1 MTNSISGD
9 QPTVTT
15 FTSST
20 TSASGASGSLGAS
33 SVSTTAN
40 ATVTQTANATNS
52 AATSSIQTTGETV
65 VNYTNS
71 ASAPTVTVSTSSSS
85 TQATATS
92 NKTSQA
98 VAGKITSPDTSESS
112 ETSSTSSSDHIPSDY
127 EPISTTENIYENT
140 YESIGGSS
148 TSGPENTSG
157 GAAAALNS
165 LRGSSYSNYDDA
177 AADYEP
183 ISTTENIYENT
194 YESIGGSSTSGPENT
209 SGGAAAALN
218 SLRGSSYSNYDDA
231 AADYEPI
238 STTENIYE
246 SIDDSSTSDPENTSG
261 GAAAALNSLR
271 GSSYSNYDDAAA
283 DYEPISTT
291 ENIYE
296 SIDDSS
302 TSGPENTSGGAAA
315 LNSLRGSSYSNYDDA
330 AADYEPIS
338 TTENIYESI
347 DDSST
352 SDPENTSGGAAAALN
367 SLRGSSYSNYDDA
380 AADYEPIST
389 TENIYESIDD
399 SSTSGPEN
407 TSGGAAALNSLRGSS
422 YSNYDDAAADYEPIS
437 TTENIYESI
446 DDSSTSG
453 PENTS
458 GGAAAALNSLRGSS
472 YSNYDDAAADYEPIS
487 TTENIYEN
495 IYESIGGSSTSD
507 PENTSGG
514 AAAALNS
521 LRGSSYSNYD
531 DAAADYEPIST
542 TENIYENIYESIGG
556 SSTSDPENTSGGAA
570 AALNSL
576 RGSSYTTGPRNEG
589 VFGPGPEGLPDMS
602 LPSYDPTNK
611 TSLLTFLSNP
621 HVKSKMLE
629 NSGHFV
635 FIDTDRSSFIL
646 VPNGNWDQVCSI
658 KVQNGKTKEDLDI
671 KDLENMCAK
680 FCTGFNQFSGDW
692 DSRVE
697 PMMSAKAGVASG
709 GNLPNTVII
718 NNKFKT
724 CVAYGPWNSQ
734 EASSGYTP
742 SAWRRGHQVNFGEIF
757 EKPNDFNKINW
768 GTQAGPSSEDDGISF
783 SNETPGAGPAAA
795 PSPTPSS
802 IPVINVNVNVGG
814 TNVNIRD
821 TNVNTTNTTPTT
833 QSTDASTDTSDID
846 NINTNNQTDDINT
859 TDKDSDGAGGVNGDI
874 SETESSSGDDSGSV
888 SSSESDKNASV
899 GNDGPAMKDILS
911 AVRKH
916 LDVVYPGDN
925 GGSTEGPLQANQT
938 LGDIVQDMETTG
950 TSQETVVSPWKGST
964 SSTGSAGG
972 SGSVQTLLPSPPP
985 TPSTTTLRTGTGATT
1000 TSLMMGGPIKAD
1012 IITTGGGGR
1021 IPGGGTLEKLLPR
1034 IRAHLDIS
1042 FDAQGDL
1049 VSTEEPQLGSIVNK
1063 FRQETG
1069 SGGIVASV
1077 ESAPGKP
1084 GSAQVLTGTGGDK
1097 GNLFQAAAA
1106 VTQALGNVAGKVNLA
1121 IQGQKLSSL
1130 VNDDGKGSVGRDL
1143 FQAATQTTQALSS
1156 LIDTV
1161 G

>member
-1 MTNSISGD
+1 MTNSISGY

-15 FTSST
+15 STSST

-40 ATVTQTANATNS
+40 ATVTQTANTTNS

-127 EPISTTENIYENT
+127 DDVGSNSGDISNNYDDVGSNNGDISSNYDDAAADYEPIRTTENIYE
-140 YESIGGSS
+140 SIGGSR

-157 GAAAALNS
+157 GVAAAALNS

-183 ISTTENIYENT
+183 IRTTENIYE
-194 YESIGGSSTSGPENT
+194 SIGGSRTSGPENT
-209 SGGAAAALN
+209 SGGA
-218 SLRGSSYSNYDDA
+218 
-231 AADYEPI
+231 
-238 STTENIYE
+238 
-246 SIDDSSTSDPENTSG
+246 
-261 GAAAALNSLR
+261 
-271 GSSYSNYDDAAA
+271 
-283 DYEPISTT
+283 
-291 ENIYE
+291 
-296 SIDDSS
+296 
-302 TSGPENTSGGAAA
+302 
-315 LNSLRGSSYSNYDDA
+315 
-330 AADYEPIS
+330 
-338 TTENIYESI
+338 
-347 DDSST
+347 
-352 SDPENTSGGAAAALN
+352 
-367 SLRGSSYSNYDDA
+367 
-380 AADYEPIST
+380 
-389 TENIYESIDD
+389 
-399 SSTSGPEN
+399 
-407 TSGGAAALNSLRGSS
+407 
-422 YSNYDDAAADYEPIS
+422 
-437 TTENIYESI
+437 
-446 DDSSTSG
+446 
-453 PENTS
+453 
-458 GGAAAALNSLRGSS
+458 
-472 YSNYDDAAADYEPIS
+472 
-487 TTENIYEN
+487 
-495 IYESIGGSSTSD
+495 
-507 PENTSGG
+507 
-514 AAAALNS
+514 
-521 LRGSSYSNYD
+521 
-531 DAAADYEPIST
+531 
-542 TENIYENIYESIGG
+542 
-556 SSTSDPENTSGGAA
+556 AA

-680 FCTGFNQFSGDW
+680 FCTGFNKFSGDW

-697 PMMSAKAGVASG
+697 PMMSAKAGVTSG

-742 SAWRRGHQVNFGEIF
+742 SAWRRGHRVDFGGIF
-757 EKPNDFNKINW
+757 EKANDFNKINW

-802 IPVINVNVNVGG
+802 IPIINVNVNVGG
-814 TNVNIRD
+814 TNVNIGD

-846 NINTNNQTDDINT
+846 DINTNNQTDDINT

-888 SSSESDKNASV
+888 SSSELDKNASV

-916 LDVVYPGDN
+916 LDVVYPGENGGSTEGPLPANQTLGDVISDVENKGSAQDTKLSGNTGAGDDDPTTTAAVGNGAEEITLSDTDSGIGDDVSDTASSSGDESGGVSSPSSGSNKNTSVGNDGPSGLDILAAVRKHLDKVYPGDN

-950 TSQETVVSPWKGST
+950 TSQETVVSPWKGNT

-1069 SGGIVASV
+1069 SGGILAFV

-1143 FQAATQTTQALSS
+1143 FQAAAQTTQVLSA

>member
-1 MTNSISGD
+1 MTNSISGY

-20 TSASGASGSLGAS
+20 TSASGASRSLGAS

-71 ASAPTVTVSTSSSS
+71 ASTPTVTVSTSSSS

-112 ETSSTSSSDHIPSDY
+112 ETSSTSSQSTRPSDYDDVGSNSGDISNNYDDVGSNNGDISSNYDDAAADY
-127 EPISTTENIYENT
+127 EPIRTTENIYE
-140 YESIGGSS
+140 SIGGSR

-157 GAAAALNS
+157 GVAAAALNS

-183 ISTTENIYENT
+183 IRTT
-194 YESIGGSSTSGPENT
+194 
-209 SGGAAAALN
+209 
-218 SLRGSSYSNYDDA
+218 
-231 AADYEPI
+231 
-238 STTENIYE
+238 
-246 SIDDSSTSDPENTSG
+246 
-261 GAAAALNSLR
+261 
-271 GSSYSNYDDAAA
+271 
-283 DYEPISTT
+283 
-291 ENIYE
+291 
-296 SIDDSS
+296 
-302 TSGPENTSGGAAA
+302 
-315 LNSLRGSSYSNYDDA
+315 
-330 AADYEPIS
+330 
-338 TTENIYESI
+338 
-347 DDSST
+347 
-352 SDPENTSGGAAAALN
+352 
-367 SLRGSSYSNYDDA
+367 
-380 AADYEPIST
+380 
-389 TENIYESIDD
+389 
-399 SSTSGPEN
+399 
-407 TSGGAAALNSLRGSS
+407 
-422 YSNYDDAAADYEPIS
+422 
-437 TTENIYESI
+437 
-446 DDSSTSG
+446 
-453 PENTS
+453 
-458 GGAAAALNSLRGSS
+458 
-472 YSNYDDAAADYEPIS
+472 
-487 TTENIYEN
+487 EN
-495 IYESIGGSSTSD
+495 IYESIGGSRTSG
-507 PENTSGG
+507 PENTSDG
-514 AAAALNS
+514 A
-521 LRGSSYSNYD
+521 
-531 DAAADYEPIST
+531 
-542 TENIYENIYESIGG
+542 
-556 SSTSDPENTSGGAA
+556 AA

-680 FCTGFNQFSGDW
+680 FCTGFNKFSGDW
-692 DSRVE
+692 DSLVE
-697 PMMSAKAGVASG
+697 PMVSAKAGVASG

-742 SAWRRGHQVNFGEIF
+742 SAWRRGHRVDFGGIF

-802 IPVINVNVNVGG
+802 IPIINVNVNVGG
-814 TNVNIRD
+814 TNVNIGD

-846 NINTNNQTDDINT
+846 DINTNNQTDDINT
-859 TDKDSDGAGGVNGDI
+859 TDKDSDGAGGVNNGDI

-916 LDVVYPGDN
+916 LDVVYPGENGGSTEGPLPANQTLGDVISDVENKGSAQDTKLSGNTGAGDDDPTTTAAVGNGAEEITLSDTDSGIGDDVSDTASSSGDESGGVSSPSSGSNKNTSVGNDGPSGLDILAAVRKHLDKVYPGDN

-950 TSQETVVSPWKGST
+950 TSQETVVSPWKGNT
-964 SSTGSAGG
+964 S
-972 SGSVQTLLPSPPP
+972 
-985 TPSTTTLRTGTGATT
+985 
-1000 TSLMMGGPIKAD
+1000 
-1012 IITTGGGGR
+1012 
-1021 IPGGGTLEKLLPR
+1021 
-1034 IRAHLDIS
+1034 
-1042 FDAQGDL
+1042 
-1049 VSTEEPQLGSIVNK
+1049 
-1063 FRQETG
+1063 
-1069 SGGIVASV
+1069 
-1077 ESAPGKP
+1077 
-1084 GSAQVLTGTGGDK
+1084 
-1097 GNLFQAAAA
+1097 
-1106 VTQALGNVAGKVNLA
+1106 
-1121 IQGQKLSSL
+1121 
-1130 VNDDGKGSVGRDL
+1130 
-1143 FQAATQTTQALSS
+1143 
-1156 LIDTV
+1156 
-1161 G
+1161 

>member
-127 EPISTTENIYENT
+127 EPISTTETIYENT
-140 YESIGGSS
+140 
-148 TSGPENTSG
+148 
-157 GAAAALNS
+157 
-165 LRGSSYSNYDDA
+165 
-177 AADYEP
+177 
-183 ISTTENIYENT
+183 
-194 YESIGGSSTSGPENT
+194 
-209 SGGAAAALN
+209 
-218 SLRGSSYSNYDDA
+218 
-231 AADYEPI
+231 
-238 STTENIYE
+238 
-246 SIDDSSTSDPENTSG
+246 
-261 GAAAALNSLR
+261 
-271 GSSYSNYDDAAA
+271 
-283 DYEPISTT
+283 
-291 ENIYE
+291 YE

-338 TTENIYESI
+338 TT
-347 DDSST
+347 
-352 SDPENTSGGAAAALN
+352 
-367 SLRGSSYSNYDDA
+367 
-380 AADYEPIST
+380 
-389 TENIYESIDD
+389 
-399 SSTSGPEN
+399 
-407 TSGGAAALNSLRGSS
+407 
-422 YSNYDDAAADYEPIS
+422 
-437 TTENIYESI
+437 
-446 DDSSTSG
+446 
-453 PENTS
+453 
-458 GGAAAALNSLRGSS
+458 
-472 YSNYDDAAADYEPIS
+472 
-487 TTENIYEN
+487 
-495 IYESIGGSSTSD
+495 
-507 PENTSGG
+507 
-514 AAAALNS
+514 
-521 LRGSSYSNYD
+521 
-531 DAAADYEPIST
+531 
-542 TENIYENIYESIGG
+542 ENIYESIGG

-680 FCTGFNQFSGDW
+680 FCTGFNKFSGDW

-757 EKPNDFNKINW
+757 EKANDFNKINW

-1042 FDAQGDL
+1042 FDAQGNL

>member
-1 MTNSISGD
+1 MTNSISGY

-15 FTSST
+15 STSST

-40 ATVTQTANATNS
+40 ATVTQTANTTNS

-127 EPISTTENIYENT
+127 DDVGSNSGDISNNYDDVGSNNGDISSNYDDAAADYEPIRTTENIYE
-140 YESIGGSS
+140 SIGGSR

-157 GAAAALNS
+157 GVAAAALNS

-183 ISTTENIYENT
+183 IRTTENIYE
-194 YESIGGSSTSGPENT
+194 SIGGSRTSGPENT
-209 SGGAAAALN
+209 SGGA
-218 SLRGSSYSNYDDA
+218 
-231 AADYEPI
+231 
-238 STTENIYE
+238 
-246 SIDDSSTSDPENTSG
+246 
-261 GAAAALNSLR
+261 
-271 GSSYSNYDDAAA
+271 
-283 DYEPISTT
+283 
-291 ENIYE
+291 
-296 SIDDSS
+296 
-302 TSGPENTSGGAAA
+302 
-315 LNSLRGSSYSNYDDA
+315 
-330 AADYEPIS
+330 
-338 TTENIYESI
+338 
-347 DDSST
+347 
-352 SDPENTSGGAAAALN
+352 
-367 SLRGSSYSNYDDA
+367 
-380 AADYEPIST
+380 
-389 TENIYESIDD
+389 
-399 SSTSGPEN
+399 
-407 TSGGAAALNSLRGSS
+407 
-422 YSNYDDAAADYEPIS
+422 
-437 TTENIYESI
+437 
-446 DDSSTSG
+446 
-453 PENTS
+453 
-458 GGAAAALNSLRGSS
+458 
-472 YSNYDDAAADYEPIS
+472 
-487 TTENIYEN
+487 
-495 IYESIGGSSTSD
+495 
-507 PENTSGG
+507 
-514 AAAALNS
+514 
-521 LRGSSYSNYD
+521 
-531 DAAADYEPIST
+531 
-542 TENIYENIYESIGG
+542 
-556 SSTSDPENTSGGAA
+556 AA

-680 FCTGFNQFSGDW
+680 FCTGFNKFSGDW

-697 PMMSAKAGVASG
+697 PMMSAKAGVTSG

-742 SAWRRGHQVNFGEIF
+742 SAWRRGHRVDFGGIF
-757 EKPNDFNKINW
+757 EKANDFNKINW

-802 IPVINVNVNVGG
+802 IPIINVNVNVGG
-814 TNVNIRD
+814 TNVNIGD

-846 NINTNNQTDDINT
+846 DINTNNQTDDINT

-916 LDVVYPGDN
+916 LDVVYPGEN

-950 TSQETVVSPWKGST
+950 TSQETVVSPWKGNT

-1069 SGGIVASV
+1069 SGGILAFV

-1143 FQAATQTTQALSS
+1143 FQAAAQTTQVLSA

>member
-1 MTNSISGD
+1 MTNSISGY

-127 EPISTTENIYENT
+127 DDVGSNSGDISNNYDDVGSNNGDISSNYDDAAADYEPIRTTENIYE
-140 YESIGGSS
+140 SIGGSR

-157 GAAAALNS
+157 GVAAAALNS

-183 ISTTENIYENT
+183 IRTT
-194 YESIGGSSTSGPENT
+194 
-209 SGGAAAALN
+209 
-218 SLRGSSYSNYDDA
+218 
-231 AADYEPI
+231 
-238 STTENIYE
+238 
-246 SIDDSSTSDPENTSG
+246 
-261 GAAAALNSLR
+261 
-271 GSSYSNYDDAAA
+271 
-283 DYEPISTT
+283 
-291 ENIYE
+291 
-296 SIDDSS
+296 
-302 TSGPENTSGGAAA
+302 
-315 LNSLRGSSYSNYDDA
+315 
-330 AADYEPIS
+330 
-338 TTENIYESI
+338 
-347 DDSST
+347 
-352 SDPENTSGGAAAALN
+352 
-367 SLRGSSYSNYDDA
+367 
-380 AADYEPIST
+380 
-389 TENIYESIDD
+389 
-399 SSTSGPEN
+399 
-407 TSGGAAALNSLRGSS
+407 
-422 YSNYDDAAADYEPIS
+422 
-437 TTENIYESI
+437 
-446 DDSSTSG
+446 
-453 PENTS
+453 
-458 GGAAAALNSLRGSS
+458 
-472 YSNYDDAAADYEPIS
+472 
-487 TTENIYEN
+487 EN
-495 IYESIGGSSTSD
+495 IYESIGGSRTSG
-507 PENTSGG
+507 PENTSDG
-514 AAAALNS
+514 A
-521 LRGSSYSNYD
+521 
-531 DAAADYEPIST
+531 
-542 TENIYENIYESIGG
+542 
-556 SSTSDPENTSGGAA
+556 AA

-611 TSLLTFLSNP
+611 TSLLTFLSDP

-680 FCTGFNQFSGDW
+680 FCTGFNKFSGDW
-692 DSRVE
+692 DSLVE
-697 PMMSAKAGVASG
+697 PMVSAKAGVASG

-742 SAWRRGHQVNFGEIF
+742 SAWRRGHRVDFGGIF

-802 IPVINVNVNVGG
+802 IPIINVNVNVGG
-814 TNVNIRD
+814 TNVNIGD

-846 NINTNNQTDDINT
+846 DINTNNQTDDINT

-916 LDVVYPGDN
+916 LDKVYPGDN

-964 SSTGSAGG
+964 SSTESAGG

-1069 SGGIVASV
+1069 SRGILAFV

-1143 FQAATQTTQALSS
+1143 FQAAAQTTQVLSA

>member
-1 MTNSISGD
+1 MTNSISGY

-15 FTSST
+15 STSST
-20 TSASGASGSLGAS
+20 TSASSASGSLGAS

-98 VAGKITSPDTSESS
+98 VSGKITSPDTSESS
-112 ETSSTSSSDHIPSDY
+112 ETSSTSSSDHISSDYDDVGSNSGDISNNYDDVGSNNGDISSNYDDAAADY
-127 EPISTTENIYENT
+127 EPIRTTENIYE
-140 YESIGGSS
+140 SIGGSR

-157 GAAAALNS
+157 GVAAAALNS

-183 ISTTENIYENT
+183 IRTTENIYE
-194 YESIGGSSTSGPENT
+194 SIGGSRTSGPENT
-209 SGGAAAALN
+209 SGGVAAAALN

-238 STTENIYE
+238 RTTENIYE
-246 SIDDSSTSDPENTSG
+246 SIG
-261 GAAAALNSLR
+261 GSR
-271 GSSYSNYDDAAA
+271 
-283 DYEPISTT
+283 
-291 ENIYE
+291 
-296 SIDDSS
+296 
-302 TSGPENTSGGAAA
+302 TSGPENTSGGA
-315 LNSLRGSSYSNYDDA
+315 
-330 AADYEPIS
+330 
-338 TTENIYESI
+338 
-347 DDSST
+347 
-352 SDPENTSGGAAAALN
+352 
-367 SLRGSSYSNYDDA
+367 
-380 AADYEPIST
+380 
-389 TENIYESIDD
+389 
-399 SSTSGPEN
+399 
-407 TSGGAAALNSLRGSS
+407 
-422 YSNYDDAAADYEPIS
+422 
-437 TTENIYESI
+437 
-446 DDSSTSG
+446 
-453 PENTS
+453 
-458 GGAAAALNSLRGSS
+458 
-472 YSNYDDAAADYEPIS
+472 
-487 TTENIYEN
+487 
-495 IYESIGGSSTSD
+495 
-507 PENTSGG
+507 
-514 AAAALNS
+514 
-521 LRGSSYSNYD
+521 
-531 DAAADYEPIST
+531 
-542 TENIYENIYESIGG
+542 
-556 SSTSDPENTSGGAA
+556 AA

-680 FCTGFNQFSGDW
+680 FCTGFNKFSGDW

-697 PMMSAKAGVASG
+697 PMMSAKAGVTSG

-742 SAWRRGHQVNFGEIF
+742 SAWRRGHRVDFGGIF
-757 EKPNDFNKINW
+757 EKANDFNKINW

-802 IPVINVNVNVGG
+802 IPIINVNVNVGG
-814 TNVNIRD
+814 TNVNIGD

-846 NINTNNQTDDINT
+846 DINTNNQTDDINT

-916 LDVVYPGDN
+916 LDVVYPGENGGSTEGPLPANQTLGDVISDVENKGSAQDTKLSGNTGAGDDDPTTTAAVGNGAEEITLSDTDSGIGDDVSDTASSSGDESGGVSSPSSGSNKNTSVGNDGPSGLDILAAVRKHLDKVYPGDN

-950 TSQETVVSPWKGST
+950 TSQETVVSPWKGNT

-1069 SGGIVASV
+1069 SGGILAFV

-1143 FQAATQTTQALSS
+1143 FQAAAQTTQVLSA

>member
-1 MTNSISGD
+1 MTNSISGY

-15 FTSST
+15 STSST

-127 EPISTTENIYENT
+127 DDVGSNSGDISNNYDDVGSNNGDISSNYDDAAADYEPIRTTENIYE
-140 YESIGGSS
+140 SIGGSR

-157 GAAAALNS
+157 AAAAALNS

-183 ISTTENIYENT
+183 IRTTENIYE
-194 YESIGGSSTSGPENT
+194 SIGGSRTSGPENT
-209 SGGAAAALN
+209 SGGAAAAALN

-238 STTENIYE
+238 RTT
-246 SIDDSSTSDPENTSG
+246 
-261 GAAAALNSLR
+261 
-271 GSSYSNYDDAAA
+271 
-283 DYEPISTT
+283 
-291 ENIYE
+291 
-296 SIDDSS
+296 
-302 TSGPENTSGGAAA
+302 
-315 LNSLRGSSYSNYDDA
+315 
-330 AADYEPIS
+330 
-338 TTENIYESI
+338 
-347 DDSST
+347 
-352 SDPENTSGGAAAALN
+352 
-367 SLRGSSYSNYDDA
+367 
-380 AADYEPIST
+380 
-389 TENIYESIDD
+389 
-399 SSTSGPEN
+399 
-407 TSGGAAALNSLRGSS
+407 
-422 YSNYDDAAADYEPIS
+422 
-437 TTENIYESI
+437 
-446 DDSSTSG
+446 
-453 PENTS
+453 
-458 GGAAAALNSLRGSS
+458 
-472 YSNYDDAAADYEPIS
+472 
-487 TTENIYEN
+487 EN
-495 IYESIGGSSTSD
+495 IYESIGGSRTSG
-507 PENTSGG
+507 PENTSDG
-514 AAAALNS
+514 A
-521 LRGSSYSNYD
+521 
-531 DAAADYEPIST
+531 
-542 TENIYENIYESIGG
+542 
-556 SSTSDPENTSGGAA
+556 AA

-680 FCTGFNQFSGDW
+680 FCTGFSKFSGDW
-692 DSRVE
+692 DSLVE
-697 PMMSAKAGVASG
+697 PMVSAKAGVASG

-742 SAWRRGHQVNFGEIF
+742 SAWRRGHRVDFGGIF
-757 EKPNDFNKINW
+757 EKANDFNKINW

-802 IPVINVNVNVGG
+802 IPIINVNVNVGG
-814 TNVNIRD
+814 TNVNIGD

-846 NINTNNQTDDINT
+846 DINTNNQTDDINT

-964 SSTGSAGG
+964 SSTESAGG

-1069 SGGIVASV
+1069 SRGILAFV

-1143 FQAATQTTQALSS
+1143 FQAAAQTTQVLSA

>member
-71 ASAPTVTVSTSSSS
+71 ASAPTVTVSIAASS

-127 EPISTTENIYENT
+127 EPISTTETIYENT
-140 YESIGGSS
+140 
-148 TSGPENTSG
+148 
-157 GAAAALNS
+157 
-165 LRGSSYSNYDDA
+165 
-177 AADYEP
+177 
-183 ISTTENIYENT
+183 
-194 YESIGGSSTSGPENT
+194 
-209 SGGAAAALN
+209 
-218 SLRGSSYSNYDDA
+218 
-231 AADYEPI
+231 
-238 STTENIYE
+238 
-246 SIDDSSTSDPENTSG
+246 
-261 GAAAALNSLR
+261 
-271 GSSYSNYDDAAA
+271 
-283 DYEPISTT
+283 
-291 ENIYE
+291 YE

-302 TSGPENTSGGAAA
+302 TSG
-315 LNSLRGSSYSNYDDA
+315 
-330 AADYEPIS
+330 
-338 TTENIYESI
+338 
-347 DDSST
+347 
-352 SDPENTSGGAAAALN
+352 PENTSGGAAAALN

-458 GGAAAALNSLRGSS
+458 GGAAALNSLRGSSYSNYDDAAADYEPISTTENIYESIDDSSTSGPENTSGGAAALNSLRGSS

-495 IYESIGGSSTSD
+495 IYESIDDSSTSG

-514 AAAALNS
+514 AAALNS

-680 FCTGFNQFSGDW
+680 FCTGFNKFSGDW

-724 CVAYGPWNSQ
+724 CVAYGPWNSR

-757 EKPNDFNKINW
+757 EKANDFNKINW

-1042 FDAQGDL
+1042 FDGQGDL

-1063 FRQETG
+1063 FRKETG

>member
-1 MTNSISGD
+1 MTNSISGY

-15 FTSST
+15 STSST

-71 ASAPTVTVSTSSSS
+71 ASAPNVTVSTSSSS

-127 EPISTTENIYENT
+127 DDVGSNSGDISNNYDDVGSNNGDISSNYDDAAADYEPIRTTENIYE
-140 YESIGGSS
+140 SIGGSR

-183 ISTTENIYENT
+183 IRTTENIYE
-194 YESIGGSSTSGPENT
+194 SIGGSRTSGPENT

-238 STTENIYE
+238 RTT
-246 SIDDSSTSDPENTSG
+246 
-261 GAAAALNSLR
+261 
-271 GSSYSNYDDAAA
+271 
-283 DYEPISTT
+283 
-291 ENIYE
+291 
-296 SIDDSS
+296 
-302 TSGPENTSGGAAA
+302 
-315 LNSLRGSSYSNYDDA
+315 
-330 AADYEPIS
+330 
-338 TTENIYESI
+338 
-347 DDSST
+347 
-352 SDPENTSGGAAAALN
+352 
-367 SLRGSSYSNYDDA
+367 
-380 AADYEPIST
+380 
-389 TENIYESIDD
+389 
-399 SSTSGPEN
+399 
-407 TSGGAAALNSLRGSS
+407 
-422 YSNYDDAAADYEPIS
+422 
-437 TTENIYESI
+437 
-446 DDSSTSG
+446 
-453 PENTS
+453 
-458 GGAAAALNSLRGSS
+458 
-472 YSNYDDAAADYEPIS
+472 
-487 TTENIYEN
+487 EN
-495 IYESIGGSSTSD
+495 IYESIGGSRTSG
-507 PENTSGG
+507 PENTSDG
-514 AAAALNS
+514 A
-521 LRGSSYSNYD
+521 
-531 DAAADYEPIST
+531 
-542 TENIYENIYESIGG
+542 
-556 SSTSDPENTSGGAA
+556 AA

-680 FCTGFNQFSGDW
+680 FCTGFSKFSGDW
-692 DSRVE
+692 DSLVE
-697 PMMSAKAGVASG
+697 PMVSAKAGVASG

-742 SAWRRGHQVNFGEIF
+742 SAWRRGHRVDFGGIF
-757 EKPNDFNKINW
+757 EKANDFNKINW

-802 IPVINVNVNVGG
+802 IPIINVNVNVGG
-814 TNVNIRD
+814 TNVNIGD

-846 NINTNNQTDDINT
+846 DINTNNQTDDINT

-899 GNDGPAMKDILS
+899 GNDGPSGLDILA

-916 LDVVYPGDN
+916 LDKVYPGDN

-964 SSTGSAGG
+964 SSTESAGG

-1069 SGGIVASV
+1069 SRGILAFV

-1143 FQAATQTTQALSS
+1143 FQAAAQTTQVLSA

>member
-1 MTNSISGD
+1 MTNSISGY

-15 FTSST
+15 STSST

-40 ATVTQTANATNS
+40 ATVTQTANTTNS

-127 EPISTTENIYENT
+127 DDVGSNSGDISNNYDDVGSNNGDISSNYDDAAADYEPIRTTENIYE
-140 YESIGGSS
+140 SIGGSR

-157 GAAAALNS
+157 GVAAAALNS

-183 ISTTENIYENT
+183 IRTTENIYE
-194 YESIGGSSTSGPENT
+194 SIGGSRTSGPENT
-209 SGGAAAALN
+209 SGGA
-218 SLRGSSYSNYDDA
+218 
-231 AADYEPI
+231 
-238 STTENIYE
+238 
-246 SIDDSSTSDPENTSG
+246 
-261 GAAAALNSLR
+261 
-271 GSSYSNYDDAAA
+271 
-283 DYEPISTT
+283 
-291 ENIYE
+291 
-296 SIDDSS
+296 
-302 TSGPENTSGGAAA
+302 
-315 LNSLRGSSYSNYDDA
+315 
-330 AADYEPIS
+330 
-338 TTENIYESI
+338 
-347 DDSST
+347 
-352 SDPENTSGGAAAALN
+352 
-367 SLRGSSYSNYDDA
+367 
-380 AADYEPIST
+380 
-389 TENIYESIDD
+389 
-399 SSTSGPEN
+399 
-407 TSGGAAALNSLRGSS
+407 
-422 YSNYDDAAADYEPIS
+422 
-437 TTENIYESI
+437 
-446 DDSSTSG
+446 
-453 PENTS
+453 
-458 GGAAAALNSLRGSS
+458 
-472 YSNYDDAAADYEPIS
+472 
-487 TTENIYEN
+487 
-495 IYESIGGSSTSD
+495 
-507 PENTSGG
+507 
-514 AAAALNS
+514 
-521 LRGSSYSNYD
+521 
-531 DAAADYEPIST
+531 
-542 TENIYENIYESIGG
+542 
-556 SSTSDPENTSGGAA
+556 AA

-680 FCTGFNQFSGDW
+680 FCTGFNKFSGDW

-697 PMMSAKAGVASG
+697 PMMSAKAGVTSG

-742 SAWRRGHQVNFGEIF
+742 SAWRRGHRVDFGGIF
-757 EKPNDFNKINW
+757 EKANNFNKINW

-802 IPVINVNVNVGG
+802 IPIINVNVNVGG
-814 TNVNIRD
+814 TNVNIGD

-846 NINTNNQTDDINT
+846 DINTNNQTDDINT

-916 LDVVYPGDN
+916 LDVVYPGENGGSTEGPLPANQTLGDVISDVENKGSAQDTKLSGNTGAGDDDPTTTAAVGNGAEEITLSDTDSGIGDDVSDTASSSGDESGGVSSPSSGSNKNTSVGNDGPSGLDILAAVRKHLDKVYPGDN

-950 TSQETVVSPWKGST
+950 TSQETVVSPWKGNT

-1069 SGGIVASV
+1069 SGGILAFV

-1143 FQAATQTTQALSS
+1143 FQAAAQTTQVLSA

>member
-1 MTNSISGD
+1 MTNSISGY

-15 FTSST
+15 STSST

-40 ATVTQTANATNS
+40 ATVTQTANTTNS

-127 EPISTTENIYENT
+127 DDVGSNSGDISNNYDDVGSNNGDISSNYDDAAADYEPIRTTENIYE
-140 YESIGGSS
+140 SIGGSR

-157 GAAAALNS
+157 GVAAAALNS

-183 ISTTENIYENT
+183 IRTTENIYE
-194 YESIGGSSTSGPENT
+194 SIGGSRTSGPENT
-209 SGGAAAALN
+209 SGGVAAAALN

-238 STTENIYE
+238 RTTENIYE
-246 SIDDSSTSDPENTSG
+246 SIGGSRTSGPENTSDG
-261 GAAAALNSLR
+261 AAAAALNSLR

-283 DYEPISTT
+283 DYEPIRTT
-291 ENIYE
+291 
-296 SIDDSS
+296 
-302 TSGPENTSGGAAA
+302 
-315 LNSLRGSSYSNYDDA
+315 
-330 AADYEPIS
+330 
-338 TTENIYESI
+338 
-347 DDSST
+347 
-352 SDPENTSGGAAAALN
+352 
-367 SLRGSSYSNYDDA
+367 
-380 AADYEPIST
+380 
-389 TENIYESIDD
+389 
-399 SSTSGPEN
+399 
-407 TSGGAAALNSLRGSS
+407 
-422 YSNYDDAAADYEPIS
+422 
-437 TTENIYESI
+437 
-446 DDSSTSG
+446 
-453 PENTS
+453 
-458 GGAAAALNSLRGSS
+458 
-472 YSNYDDAAADYEPIS
+472 
-487 TTENIYEN
+487 EN
-495 IYESIGGSSTSD
+495 IYESIGGSRTSG
-507 PENTSGG
+507 PENTSDG
-514 AAAALNS
+514 A
-521 LRGSSYSNYD
+521 
-531 DAAADYEPIST
+531 
-542 TENIYENIYESIGG
+542 
-556 SSTSDPENTSGGAA
+556 AA

-680 FCTGFNQFSGDW
+680 FCTGFNKFSGDW
-692 DSRVE
+692 DSLVE
-697 PMMSAKAGVASG
+697 PMVSAKAGVASG

-742 SAWRRGHQVNFGEIF
+742 SAWRRGHRVDFGGIF

-802 IPVINVNVNVGG
+802 IPIINVNVNVGG
-814 TNVNIRD
+814 TNVNIGD

-846 NINTNNQTDDINT
+846 DINTNNQTDDINT

-916 LDVVYPGDN
+916 LDVVYPGEN

-964 SSTGSAGG
+964 SSTESAGG

-1069 SGGIVASV
+1069 SRGILAFV

-1143 FQAATQTTQALSS
+1143 FQAAAQTTQVLSA

>member
-127 EPISTTENIYENT
+127 EPISTTETIYENT
-140 YESIGGSS
+140 
-148 TSGPENTSG
+148 
-157 GAAAALNS
+157 
-165 LRGSSYSNYDDA
+165 
-177 AADYEP
+177 
-183 ISTTENIYENT
+183 
-194 YESIGGSSTSGPENT
+194 
-209 SGGAAAALN
+209 
-218 SLRGSSYSNYDDA
+218 
-231 AADYEPI
+231 
-238 STTENIYE
+238 
-246 SIDDSSTSDPENTSG
+246 
-261 GAAAALNSLR
+261 
-271 GSSYSNYDDAAA
+271 
-283 DYEPISTT
+283 
-291 ENIYE
+291 YE

-302 TSGPENTSGGAAA
+302 TSG
-315 LNSLRGSSYSNYDDA
+315 
-330 AADYEPIS
+330 
-338 TTENIYESI
+338 
-347 DDSST
+347 
-352 SDPENTSGGAAAALN
+352 PENTSGGAAAALN

-458 GGAAAALNSLRGSS
+458 GGAAALNSLRGSS

-487 TTENIYEN
+487 TTENIYE
-495 IYESIGGSSTSD
+495 SIDDSSTSG

-514 AAAALNS
+514 AAALNS

-680 FCTGFNQFSGDW
+680 FCTGFNKFSGDW

-724 CVAYGPWNSQ
+724 CVAYGPWNSR

-757 EKPNDFNKINW
+757 EKANDFNKINW

-1042 FDAQGDL
+1042 FDGQGDL

-1063 FRQETG
+1063 FRKETG

>member
-1 MTNSISGD
+1 MTNSISGY

-15 FTSST
+15 STSST

-40 ATVTQTANATNS
+40 ATVTQTANTTNS

-127 EPISTTENIYENT
+127 DDVGSNSGDISNNYDDVGSNNGDISSNYDDAAADYEPIRTTENIYE
-140 YESIGGSS
+140 SIGGSR

-157 GAAAALNS
+157 GVAAAALNS

-183 ISTTENIYENT
+183 IRTTENIYE
-194 YESIGGSSTSGPENT
+194 SIGGSRTSGPENT
-209 SGGAAAALN
+209 SGGVAAAALN

-238 STTENIYE
+238 RTTENIYE
-246 SIDDSSTSDPENTSG
+246 SIG
-261 GAAAALNSLR
+261 GSR
-271 GSSYSNYDDAAA
+271 
-283 DYEPISTT
+283 
-291 ENIYE
+291 
-296 SIDDSS
+296 
-302 TSGPENTSGGAAA
+302 TSGPENTSGGA
-315 LNSLRGSSYSNYDDA
+315 
-330 AADYEPIS
+330 
-338 TTENIYESI
+338 
-347 DDSST
+347 
-352 SDPENTSGGAAAALN
+352 
-367 SLRGSSYSNYDDA
+367 
-380 AADYEPIST
+380 
-389 TENIYESIDD
+389 
-399 SSTSGPEN
+399 
-407 TSGGAAALNSLRGSS
+407 
-422 YSNYDDAAADYEPIS
+422 
-437 TTENIYESI
+437 
-446 DDSSTSG
+446 
-453 PENTS
+453 
-458 GGAAAALNSLRGSS
+458 
-472 YSNYDDAAADYEPIS
+472 
-487 TTENIYEN
+487 
-495 IYESIGGSSTSD
+495 
-507 PENTSGG
+507 
-514 AAAALNS
+514 
-521 LRGSSYSNYD
+521 
-531 DAAADYEPIST
+531 
-542 TENIYENIYESIGG
+542 
-556 SSTSDPENTSGGAA
+556 AA

-680 FCTGFNQFSGDW
+680 FCTGFNKFSGDW

-697 PMMSAKAGVASG
+697 PMMSAKAGVTSG

-742 SAWRRGHQVNFGEIF
+742 SAWRRGHRVDFGGIF
-757 EKPNDFNKINW
+757 EKANDFNKINW

-802 IPVINVNVNVGG
+802 IPIINVNVNVGG
-814 TNVNIRD
+814 TNVNIGD

-846 NINTNNQTDDINT
+846 DINTNNQTDDINT

-916 LDVVYPGDN
+916 LDVVYPGENGGSTEGPLPANQTLGDVISDVENKGSAQDTKLSGNTGAGDDDPTTTAAVGNGAEEITLSDTDSGIGDDVSDTASSSGDESGGVSSPSSGSNKNTSVGNDGPSGLDILAAVRKHLDKVYPGDN

-950 TSQETVVSPWKGST
+950 TSQETVVSPWKGNT

-1069 SGGIVASV
+1069 SGGILAFV

-1143 FQAATQTTQALSS
+1143 FQAAAQTTQVLSA

>member
-1 MTNSISGD
+1 MTNSISGY

-15 FTSST
+15 STSST

-127 EPISTTENIYENT
+127 DDVGSNNGDISSNYDDAAADYEPIRTTENIYESIGGSRTSGPENT
-140 YESIGGSS
+140 SGGAAAAALNSLRGSSYSNYDDAAADYEPIRTTENIYESIGGSR

-183 ISTTENIYENT
+183 IRTT
-194 YESIGGSSTSGPENT
+194 
-209 SGGAAAALN
+209 
-218 SLRGSSYSNYDDA
+218 
-231 AADYEPI
+231 
-238 STTENIYE
+238 
-246 SIDDSSTSDPENTSG
+246 
-261 GAAAALNSLR
+261 
-271 GSSYSNYDDAAA
+271 
-283 DYEPISTT
+283 
-291 ENIYE
+291 
-296 SIDDSS
+296 
-302 TSGPENTSGGAAA
+302 
-315 LNSLRGSSYSNYDDA
+315 
-330 AADYEPIS
+330 
-338 TTENIYESI
+338 
-347 DDSST
+347 
-352 SDPENTSGGAAAALN
+352 
-367 SLRGSSYSNYDDA
+367 
-380 AADYEPIST
+380 
-389 TENIYESIDD
+389 
-399 SSTSGPEN
+399 
-407 TSGGAAALNSLRGSS
+407 
-422 YSNYDDAAADYEPIS
+422 
-437 TTENIYESI
+437 
-446 DDSSTSG
+446 
-453 PENTS
+453 
-458 GGAAAALNSLRGSS
+458 
-472 YSNYDDAAADYEPIS
+472 
-487 TTENIYEN
+487 EN
-495 IYESIGGSSTSD
+495 IYESIGGSRTSG
-507 PENTSGG
+507 PENTSDG
-514 AAAALNS
+514 A
-521 LRGSSYSNYD
+521 
-531 DAAADYEPIST
+531 
-542 TENIYENIYESIGG
+542 
-556 SSTSDPENTSGGAA
+556 AA

-621 HVKSKMLE
+621 NVKSKMLE

-680 FCTGFNQFSGDW
+680 FCTGFSKFSGDW
-692 DSRVE
+692 DSLVE
-697 PMMSAKAGVASG
+697 PMVSAKAGVASG

-742 SAWRRGHQVNFGEIF
+742 SAWRRGHRVDFGGIF
-757 EKPNDFNKINW
+757 EKANDFNKINW

-802 IPVINVNVNVGG
+802 IPIINVNVNVGG
-814 TNVNIRD
+814 TNVNIGD

-833 QSTDASTDTSDID
+833 QSKDASTDTSDID
-846 NINTNNQTDDINT
+846 DINTNNQTDDINT

-916 LDVVYPGDN
+916 LDVVYPGENGGSTEGPLPANQTLGDVISDVENKGSAQDTKLSGNTGAGDDDPTTTAAVGNGAEEITLSDTDSGIGDDVSDTASSSGDESGGVSSPSSESNKNTAVGNDGPSGLDILAAVRKHLDKVYPGDN

-964 SSTGSAGG
+964 SSTESAGG

-1069 SGGIVASV
+1069 SRGILAFV

-1143 FQAATQTTQALSS
+1143 FQAAAQTTQVLSA

>member
-1 MTNSISGD
+1 MTNSISGY

-15 FTSST
+15 STSST

-40 ATVTQTANATNS
+40 ATVTQTANTTNS

-127 EPISTTENIYENT
+127 DDVGSNSGDISNNYDDVGSNNGDISSNYDDAAADYEPIRTTENIYE
-140 YESIGGSS
+140 SIGGSR

-157 GAAAALNS
+157 GLAAAALNS

-183 ISTTENIYENT
+183 IRTTENIYE
-194 YESIGGSSTSGPENT
+194 SIGGSRTSGPENT
-209 SGGAAAALN
+209 SGGA
-218 SLRGSSYSNYDDA
+218 
-231 AADYEPI
+231 
-238 STTENIYE
+238 
-246 SIDDSSTSDPENTSG
+246 
-261 GAAAALNSLR
+261 
-271 GSSYSNYDDAAA
+271 
-283 DYEPISTT
+283 
-291 ENIYE
+291 
-296 SIDDSS
+296 
-302 TSGPENTSGGAAA
+302 
-315 LNSLRGSSYSNYDDA
+315 
-330 AADYEPIS
+330 
-338 TTENIYESI
+338 
-347 DDSST
+347 
-352 SDPENTSGGAAAALN
+352 
-367 SLRGSSYSNYDDA
+367 
-380 AADYEPIST
+380 
-389 TENIYESIDD
+389 
-399 SSTSGPEN
+399 
-407 TSGGAAALNSLRGSS
+407 
-422 YSNYDDAAADYEPIS
+422 
-437 TTENIYESI
+437 
-446 DDSSTSG
+446 
-453 PENTS
+453 
-458 GGAAAALNSLRGSS
+458 
-472 YSNYDDAAADYEPIS
+472 
-487 TTENIYEN
+487 
-495 IYESIGGSSTSD
+495 
-507 PENTSGG
+507 
-514 AAAALNS
+514 
-521 LRGSSYSNYD
+521 
-531 DAAADYEPIST
+531 
-542 TENIYENIYESIGG
+542 
-556 SSTSDPENTSGGAA
+556 AA

-680 FCTGFNQFSGDW
+680 FCTGFNKFSGDW

-697 PMMSAKAGVASG
+697 PMMSAKAGVTSG

-742 SAWRRGHQVNFGEIF
+742 SAWRRGHRVDFGGIF
-757 EKPNDFNKINW
+757 EKANDFNKINW

-802 IPVINVNVNVGG
+802 IPIINVNVNVGG
-814 TNVNIRD
+814 TNVNIGD

-846 NINTNNQTDDINT
+846 DINTNNQTDDINT

-916 LDVVYPGDN
+916 LDVVYPGENGGSTEGPLPANQTLGDVISDVENKGSAQDTKLSGNTGAGDDDPTTTAAVGNGAEEITLSDTDSGIGDDVSDTASSSGDESGGVSSPSSGSNKNTSVGNDGPSGLDILAAVRKHLDKVYPGDN

-950 TSQETVVSPWKGST
+950 TSQETVVSPWKGNT

-1069 SGGIVASV
+1069 SGGILAFV

-1143 FQAATQTTQALSS
+1143 FQAAAQTTQVLSA

>member
-1 MTNSISGD
+1 MTNSISGY

-15 FTSST
+15 STSST

-40 ATVTQTANATNS
+40 ATVTQTANTTNS

-127 EPISTTENIYENT
+127 DDVGSNSGDISNNYDDVGSNNGDISSNYDDAAADYEPIRTTENIYE
-140 YESIGGSS
+140 SIGGSR

-157 GAAAALNS
+157 VAAAALNS

-183 ISTTENIYENT
+183 IRTTENIYE
-194 YESIGGSSTSGPENT
+194 SIGGSRTSGPENT
-209 SGGAAAALN
+209 SGGVAAAALN

-238 STTENIYE
+238 RTTENIYE
-246 SIDDSSTSDPENTSG
+246 SIG
-261 GAAAALNSLR
+261 GSR
-271 GSSYSNYDDAAA
+271 
-283 DYEPISTT
+283 
-291 ENIYE
+291 
-296 SIDDSS
+296 
-302 TSGPENTSGGAAA
+302 TSGPENTSGGA
-315 LNSLRGSSYSNYDDA
+315 
-330 AADYEPIS
+330 
-338 TTENIYESI
+338 
-347 DDSST
+347 
-352 SDPENTSGGAAAALN
+352 
-367 SLRGSSYSNYDDA
+367 
-380 AADYEPIST
+380 
-389 TENIYESIDD
+389 
-399 SSTSGPEN
+399 
-407 TSGGAAALNSLRGSS
+407 
-422 YSNYDDAAADYEPIS
+422 
-437 TTENIYESI
+437 
-446 DDSSTSG
+446 
-453 PENTS
+453 
-458 GGAAAALNSLRGSS
+458 
-472 YSNYDDAAADYEPIS
+472 
-487 TTENIYEN
+487 
-495 IYESIGGSSTSD
+495 
-507 PENTSGG
+507 
-514 AAAALNS
+514 
-521 LRGSSYSNYD
+521 
-531 DAAADYEPIST
+531 
-542 TENIYENIYESIGG
+542 
-556 SSTSDPENTSGGAA
+556 AA

-680 FCTGFNQFSGDW
+680 FCTGFNKFSGDW

-697 PMMSAKAGVASG
+697 PMMSAKAGVTSG

-742 SAWRRGHQVNFGEIF
+742 SAWRRGHRVDFGGIF
-757 EKPNDFNKINW
+757 EKANDFNKINW

-802 IPVINVNVNVGG
+802 IPIINVNVNVGG
-814 TNVNIRD
+814 TNVNIGD

-846 NINTNNQTDDINT
+846 DINTNNQTDDINT

-916 LDVVYPGDN
+916 LDVVYPGEN

-950 TSQETVVSPWKGST
+950 TSQETVVSPWKGNT

-1069 SGGIVASV
+1069 SGGILAFV

-1143 FQAATQTTQALSS
+1143 FQAAAQTTQVLSA

>member
-1 MTNSISGD
+1 MTNSISGY

-20 TSASGASGSLGAS
+20 TSASGASRSLGAS

-71 ASAPTVTVSTSSSS
+71 ASTPTVTVSTSSSS

-98 VAGKITSPDTSESS
+98 VAGKITSPDTSKSS
-112 ETSSTSSSDHIPSDY
+112 ETSSTSSRDHIPSDY
-127 EPISTTENIYENT
+127 DDVGSNSGDISNNYDDVGSNNGDISSNYDDAAADYEPIRTTENIYE
-140 YESIGGSS
+140 SIGGSR

-157 GAAAALNS
+157 GVAAAALNS

-183 ISTTENIYENT
+183 IRTT
-194 YESIGGSSTSGPENT
+194 
-209 SGGAAAALN
+209 
-218 SLRGSSYSNYDDA
+218 
-231 AADYEPI
+231 
-238 STTENIYE
+238 
-246 SIDDSSTSDPENTSG
+246 
-261 GAAAALNSLR
+261 
-271 GSSYSNYDDAAA
+271 
-283 DYEPISTT
+283 
-291 ENIYE
+291 
-296 SIDDSS
+296 
-302 TSGPENTSGGAAA
+302 
-315 LNSLRGSSYSNYDDA
+315 
-330 AADYEPIS
+330 
-338 TTENIYESI
+338 
-347 DDSST
+347 
-352 SDPENTSGGAAAALN
+352 
-367 SLRGSSYSNYDDA
+367 
-380 AADYEPIST
+380 
-389 TENIYESIDD
+389 
-399 SSTSGPEN
+399 
-407 TSGGAAALNSLRGSS
+407 
-422 YSNYDDAAADYEPIS
+422 
-437 TTENIYESI
+437 
-446 DDSSTSG
+446 
-453 PENTS
+453 
-458 GGAAAALNSLRGSS
+458 
-472 YSNYDDAAADYEPIS
+472 
-487 TTENIYEN
+487 EN
-495 IYESIGGSSTSD
+495 IYESIGGSRTSG
-507 PENTSGG
+507 PENTSDG
-514 AAAALNS
+514 A
-521 LRGSSYSNYD
+521 
-531 DAAADYEPIST
+531 
-542 TENIYENIYESIGG
+542 
-556 SSTSDPENTSGGAA
+556 AA

-680 FCTGFNQFSGDW
+680 FCTGFNKFSGDW
-692 DSRVE
+692 DSLVE
-697 PMMSAKAGVASG
+697 PMVSAKAGVASG

-742 SAWRRGHQVNFGEIF
+742 SAWRRGHRVDFGGIF

-802 IPVINVNVNVGG
+802 IPIINVNVNVGG
-814 TNVNIRD
+814 TNVNIGD

-846 NINTNNQTDDINT
+846 DINTNNQTDDINT
-859 TDKDSDGAGGVNGDI
+859 TDKDSDGAGGVNNGDI

-916 LDVVYPGDN
+916 LDVVYPGENGGSTEGPLPANQTLGDVISDVENKGSAQDTKLSGNTGAGDDDPTTTAAVGNGAEEITLSDTDSGIGDDVSDTASSSGDESGGVSSPSSGSNKNTSVGNDGPSGLDILAAVRKHLDKVYPGDN

-950 TSQETVVSPWKGST
+950 TSQETVVSPWKGNT
-964 SSTGSAGG
+964 S
-972 SGSVQTLLPSPPP
+972 
-985 TPSTTTLRTGTGATT
+985 
-1000 TSLMMGGPIKAD
+1000 
-1012 IITTGGGGR
+1012 
-1021 IPGGGTLEKLLPR
+1021 
-1034 IRAHLDIS
+1034 
-1042 FDAQGDL
+1042 
-1049 VSTEEPQLGSIVNK
+1049 
-1063 FRQETG
+1063 
-1069 SGGIVASV
+1069 
-1077 ESAPGKP
+1077 
-1084 GSAQVLTGTGGDK
+1084 
-1097 GNLFQAAAA
+1097 
-1106 VTQALGNVAGKVNLA
+1106 
-1121 IQGQKLSSL
+1121 
-1130 VNDDGKGSVGRDL
+1130 
-1143 FQAATQTTQALSS
+1143 
-1156 LIDTV
+1156 
-1161 G
+1161 

>member
-1 MTNSISGD
+1 MTNSISGY

-15 FTSST
+15 STSST

-127 EPISTTENIYENT
+127 DDVGSNSGDISNNYDDVGSNNGDISSNYDDAAADYEPIRTTENIYE
-140 YESIGGSS
+140 SIGGSR

-183 ISTTENIYENT
+183 IRTTENIYE
-194 YESIGGSSTSGPENT
+194 SIGGSRTSGPENT
-209 SGGAAAALN
+209 SGGAAAAALN

-238 STTENIYE
+238 RTT
-246 SIDDSSTSDPENTSG
+246 
-261 GAAAALNSLR
+261 
-271 GSSYSNYDDAAA
+271 
-283 DYEPISTT
+283 
-291 ENIYE
+291 
-296 SIDDSS
+296 
-302 TSGPENTSGGAAA
+302 
-315 LNSLRGSSYSNYDDA
+315 
-330 AADYEPIS
+330 
-338 TTENIYESI
+338 
-347 DDSST
+347 
-352 SDPENTSGGAAAALN
+352 
-367 SLRGSSYSNYDDA
+367 
-380 AADYEPIST
+380 
-389 TENIYESIDD
+389 
-399 SSTSGPEN
+399 
-407 TSGGAAALNSLRGSS
+407 
-422 YSNYDDAAADYEPIS
+422 
-437 TTENIYESI
+437 
-446 DDSSTSG
+446 
-453 PENTS
+453 
-458 GGAAAALNSLRGSS
+458 
-472 YSNYDDAAADYEPIS
+472 
-487 TTENIYEN
+487 EN
-495 IYESIGGSSTSD
+495 IYESIGGSRTSG
-507 PENTSGG
+507 PENTSDG
-514 AAAALNS
+514 A
-521 LRGSSYSNYD
+521 
-531 DAAADYEPIST
+531 
-542 TENIYENIYESIGG
+542 
-556 SSTSDPENTSGGAA
+556 AA

-680 FCTGFNQFSGDW
+680 FCTGFSKFSGDW
-692 DSRVE
+692 DSLVE
-697 PMMSAKAGVASG
+697 PMVSAKAGVASG

-742 SAWRRGHQVNFGEIF
+742 SAWRRGHRVDFGGIF
-757 EKPNDFNKINW
+757 EKANDFNKINW

-802 IPVINVNVNVGG
+802 IPIINVNVNVGG
-814 TNVNIRD
+814 TNVNIGD

-846 NINTNNQTDDINT
+846 DINTNNQTDDINT

-916 LDVVYPGDN
+916 LDVVYPGEN

-964 SSTGSAGG
+964 SSTESAGG

-1069 SGGIVASV
+1069 SRGILAFV

-1143 FQAATQTTQALSS
+1143 FQAAAQTTQVLSA

>member
-1 MTNSISGD
+1 
-9 QPTVTT
+9 
-15 FTSST
+15 
-20 TSASGASGSLGAS
+20 
-33 SVSTTAN
+33 
-40 ATVTQTANATNS
+40 
-52 AATSSIQTTGETV
+52 
-65 VNYTNS
+65 
-71 ASAPTVTVSTSSSS
+71 
-85 TQATATS
+85 
-92 NKTSQA
+92 
-98 VAGKITSPDTSESS
+98 
-112 ETSSTSSSDHIPSDY
+112 
-127 EPISTTENIYENT
+127 
-140 YESIGGSS
+140 
-148 TSGPENTSG
+148 
-157 GAAAALNS
+157 
-165 LRGSSYSNYDDA
+165 
-177 AADYEP
+177 
-183 ISTTENIYENT
+183 
-194 YESIGGSSTSGPENT
+194 
-209 SGGAAAALN
+209 
-218 SLRGSSYSNYDDA
+218 
-231 AADYEPI
+231 
-238 STTENIYE
+238 
-246 SIDDSSTSDPENTSG
+246 
-261 GAAAALNSLR
+261 
-271 GSSYSNYDDAAA
+271 
-283 DYEPISTT
+283 
-291 ENIYE
+291 
-296 SIDDSS
+296 
-302 TSGPENTSGGAAA
+302 
-315 LNSLRGSSYSNYDDA
+315 
-330 AADYEPIS
+330 
-338 TTENIYESI
+338 
-347 DDSST
+347 
-352 SDPENTSGGAAAALN
+352 
-367 SLRGSSYSNYDDA
+367 
-380 AADYEPIST
+380 
-389 TENIYESIDD
+389 
-399 SSTSGPEN
+399 
-407 TSGGAAALNSLRGSS
+407 
-422 YSNYDDAAADYEPIS
+422 
-437 TTENIYESI
+437 
-446 DDSSTSG
+446 
-453 PENTS
+453 
-458 GGAAAALNSLRGSS
+458 
-472 YSNYDDAAADYEPIS
+472 SNYDDAAADYEPIS

-495 IYESIGGSSTSD
+495 IYESID
-507 PENTSGG
+507 
-514 AAAALNS
+514 
-521 LRGSSYSNYD
+521 
-531 DAAADYEPIST
+531 
-542 TENIYENIYESIGG
+542 G

-680 FCTGFNQFSGDW
+680 FCTGFNKFSGDW

-724 CVAYGPWNSQ
+724 CVAYGPWNSR

-757 EKPNDFNKINW
+757 EKANDFNKINW

-1042 FDAQGDL
+1042 FDGQGDL

-1063 FRQETG
+1063 FRKETG

>member
-127 EPISTTENIYENT
+127 EPISTTENIYENI
-140 YESIGGSS
+140 YESIDDSS

-157 GAAAALNS
+157 G
-165 LRGSSYSNYDDA
+165 
-177 AADYEP
+177 
-183 ISTTENIYENT
+183 
-194 YESIGGSSTSGPENT
+194 
-209 SGGAAAALN
+209 AAALN

-261 GAAAALNSLR
+261 GAAALNSLR

-291 ENIYE
+291 ENIYENIYE

-399 SSTSGPEN
+399 SSTSDPEN

-437 TTENIYESI
+437 TTENIYE
-446 DDSSTSG
+446 
-453 PENTS
+453 
-458 GGAAAALNSLRGSS
+458 
-472 YSNYDDAAADYEPIS
+472 
-487 TTENIYEN
+487 N
-495 IYESIGGSSTSD
+495 IYESID
-507 PENTSGG
+507 
-514 AAAALNS
+514 
-521 LRGSSYSNYD
+521 
-531 DAAADYEPIST
+531 
-542 TENIYENIYESIGG
+542 G

-680 FCTGFNQFSGDW
+680 FCTGFNKFSGDW

-724 CVAYGPWNSQ
+724 CVAYGPWNSR

-757 EKPNDFNKINW
+757 EKANDFNKINW

-1042 FDAQGDL
+1042 FDGQGDL

-1063 FRQETG
+1063 FRKETG

>member
-1 MTNSISGD
+1 MTNSISGN
-9 QPTVTT
+9 QPAVTT

-127 EPISTTENIYENT
+127 DDVGSNNGDISSNYDDAAADYELIRTTENIYE
-140 YESIGGSS
+140 SIGGSR

-183 ISTTENIYENT
+183 IRTTENIYE
-194 YESIGGSSTSGPENT
+194 SIGGSRTSGPENT

-238 STTENIYE
+238 RTTENIYE
-246 SIDDSSTSDPENTSG
+246 SIG
-261 GAAAALNSLR
+261 GSR
-271 GSSYSNYDDAAA
+271 
-283 DYEPISTT
+283 
-291 ENIYE
+291 
-296 SIDDSS
+296 
-302 TSGPENTSGGAAA
+302 TSGPENTSGGA
-315 LNSLRGSSYSNYDDA
+315 
-330 AADYEPIS
+330 
-338 TTENIYESI
+338 
-347 DDSST
+347 
-352 SDPENTSGGAAAALN
+352 
-367 SLRGSSYSNYDDA
+367 
-380 AADYEPIST
+380 
-389 TENIYESIDD
+389 
-399 SSTSGPEN
+399 
-407 TSGGAAALNSLRGSS
+407 
-422 YSNYDDAAADYEPIS
+422 
-437 TTENIYESI
+437 
-446 DDSSTSG
+446 
-453 PENTS
+453 
-458 GGAAAALNSLRGSS
+458 
-472 YSNYDDAAADYEPIS
+472 
-487 TTENIYEN
+487 
-495 IYESIGGSSTSD
+495 
-507 PENTSGG
+507 
-514 AAAALNS
+514 
-521 LRGSSYSNYD
+521 
-531 DAAADYEPIST
+531 
-542 TENIYENIYESIGG
+542 
-556 SSTSDPENTSGGAA
+556 AA

-680 FCTGFNQFSGDW
+680 FCTGFNKFSGDW
-692 DSRVE
+692 DSLVE
-697 PMMSAKAGVASG
+697 PMVSAKAGVASG

-734 EASSGYTP
+734 ETSSDHTP
-742 SAWRRGHQVNFGEIF
+742 SAWRRGHQVDFGGIF
-757 EKPNDFNKINW
+757 EKVNDFNKINW

-814 TNVNIRD
+814 TNVNIGD

-846 NINTNNQTDDINT
+846 DINTNNQTDDINT

-916 LDVVYPGDN
+916 LDVVYPGEN

-938 LGDIVQDMETTG
+938 LGDVIRDMETTGTSKETVVSGNSGSAESISSDDTTDDDSDGSAGGVSGDRSSTEPSSGDGPGGASASGSGGKGASVVNDGPSGPDVLAAVRKHLDAVYPGENGGSTEGPLQANQTLGDVISDVENKGSAQDTKLSGNTGAGDDDPTTTAAVGNGAEEITLSDTDSGIGDDVSDTASSSGDESGGVSSPSSGSNKNTSVGNDGPSGLDILAAVRKHLDKVYPGDNGGSTEEPLPANQTLGDIVQDMETIG

-1021 IPGGGTLEKLLPR
+1021 IPGGGTLEKLLPH

-1069 SGGIVASV
+1069 SGGIVTFV

-1143 FQAATQTTQALSS
+1143 FQAAAQTTQVLSS

>member
-1 MTNSISGD
+1 MTNSISGY

-15 FTSST
+15 STSST

-40 ATVTQTANATNS
+40 ATVTQTANTTNS

-92 NKTSQA
+92 DKTSQA

-127 EPISTTENIYENT
+127 DDVGSNSGDISNNYDDVGSNNGDISSNYDDAAADYEPIRTTENIYE
-140 YESIGGSS
+140 SIGGSR

-157 GAAAALNS
+157 GVAAAALNS

-183 ISTTENIYENT
+183 IRTTENIYE
-194 YESIGGSSTSGPENT
+194 SIGGSRTSGPENT
-209 SGGAAAALN
+209 SGGA
-218 SLRGSSYSNYDDA
+218 
-231 AADYEPI
+231 
-238 STTENIYE
+238 
-246 SIDDSSTSDPENTSG
+246 
-261 GAAAALNSLR
+261 
-271 GSSYSNYDDAAA
+271 
-283 DYEPISTT
+283 
-291 ENIYE
+291 
-296 SIDDSS
+296 
-302 TSGPENTSGGAAA
+302 
-315 LNSLRGSSYSNYDDA
+315 
-330 AADYEPIS
+330 
-338 TTENIYESI
+338 
-347 DDSST
+347 
-352 SDPENTSGGAAAALN
+352 
-367 SLRGSSYSNYDDA
+367 
-380 AADYEPIST
+380 
-389 TENIYESIDD
+389 
-399 SSTSGPEN
+399 
-407 TSGGAAALNSLRGSS
+407 
-422 YSNYDDAAADYEPIS
+422 
-437 TTENIYESI
+437 
-446 DDSSTSG
+446 
-453 PENTS
+453 
-458 GGAAAALNSLRGSS
+458 
-472 YSNYDDAAADYEPIS
+472 
-487 TTENIYEN
+487 
-495 IYESIGGSSTSD
+495 
-507 PENTSGG
+507 
-514 AAAALNS
+514 
-521 LRGSSYSNYD
+521 
-531 DAAADYEPIST
+531 
-542 TENIYENIYESIGG
+542 
-556 SSTSDPENTSGGAA
+556 AA

-680 FCTGFNQFSGDW
+680 FCTGFNKFSGDW

-697 PMMSAKAGVASG
+697 PMMSAKAGVTSG

-742 SAWRRGHQVNFGEIF
+742 SAWRRGHRVDFGGIF
-757 EKPNDFNKINW
+757 EKANDFNKINW

-802 IPVINVNVNVGG
+802 IPIINVNVNVGG
-814 TNVNIRD
+814 TNVNIGD

-846 NINTNNQTDDINT
+846 DINTNNQTDDINT

-916 LDVVYPGDN
+916 LDVVYPGENGGSTEGPLPANQTLGDVISDVENKGSAQDTKLSGNTGAGDDDPTTTAAVGNGAEEITLSDTDSGIGDDVSDTASSSGDESGGVSSPSSGSNKNTSVGNDGPSGLDILAAVRKHLDKVYPGDN

-950 TSQETVVSPWKGST
+950 TSQETVVSPWKGNT

-1069 SGGIVASV
+1069 SGGILAFV

-1143 FQAATQTTQALSS
+1143 FQAAAQTTQVLSA

>member
-71 ASAPTVTVSTSSSS
+71 ASAPTVTVSFAASS

-127 EPISTTENIYENT
+127 EPISTTETIYENT
-140 YESIGGSS
+140 
-148 TSGPENTSG
+148 
-157 GAAAALNS
+157 
-165 LRGSSYSNYDDA
+165 
-177 AADYEP
+177 
-183 ISTTENIYENT
+183 
-194 YESIGGSSTSGPENT
+194 
-209 SGGAAAALN
+209 
-218 SLRGSSYSNYDDA
+218 
-231 AADYEPI
+231 
-238 STTENIYE
+238 
-246 SIDDSSTSDPENTSG
+246 
-261 GAAAALNSLR
+261 
-271 GSSYSNYDDAAA
+271 
-283 DYEPISTT
+283 
-291 ENIYE
+291 YE

-302 TSGPENTSGGAAA
+302 TSG
-315 LNSLRGSSYSNYDDA
+315 
-330 AADYEPIS
+330 
-338 TTENIYESI
+338 
-347 DDSST
+347 
-352 SDPENTSGGAAAALN
+352 PENTSGGAAAALN

-458 GGAAAALNSLRGSS
+458 GGAAALNSLRGSSYSNYDDAAADYEPISTTENIYESIDDSSTSGPENTSGGAAALNSLRGSS

-495 IYESIGGSSTSD
+495 IYESIDDSSTSG

-514 AAAALNS
+514 AAALNS

-680 FCTGFNQFSGDW
+680 FCTGFNKFSGDW

-724 CVAYGPWNSQ
+724 CVAYGPWNSR

-757 EKPNDFNKINW
+757 EKANDFNKINW

-1042 FDAQGDL
+1042 FDGQGDL

-1063 FRQETG
+1063 FRKETG

>member
-1 MTNSISGD
+1 MTNSISGY

-15 FTSST
+15 STSST

-40 ATVTQTANATNS
+40 ATVTQTANTTNS

-127 EPISTTENIYENT
+127 DDVGSNSGDISNNYDDVGSNNGDISSNYDDAAADYEPIRTTENIYE
-140 YESIGGSS
+140 SIGGSR

-157 GAAAALNS
+157 GVAAAALNS

-183 ISTTENIYENT
+183 IRTTENIYE
-194 YESIGGSSTSGPENT
+194 SIGGSRTSGPENT
-209 SGGAAAALN
+209 SGGA
-218 SLRGSSYSNYDDA
+218 
-231 AADYEPI
+231 
-238 STTENIYE
+238 
-246 SIDDSSTSDPENTSG
+246 
-261 GAAAALNSLR
+261 
-271 GSSYSNYDDAAA
+271 
-283 DYEPISTT
+283 
-291 ENIYE
+291 
-296 SIDDSS
+296 
-302 TSGPENTSGGAAA
+302 
-315 LNSLRGSSYSNYDDA
+315 
-330 AADYEPIS
+330 
-338 TTENIYESI
+338 
-347 DDSST
+347 
-352 SDPENTSGGAAAALN
+352 
-367 SLRGSSYSNYDDA
+367 
-380 AADYEPIST
+380 
-389 TENIYESIDD
+389 
-399 SSTSGPEN
+399 
-407 TSGGAAALNSLRGSS
+407 
-422 YSNYDDAAADYEPIS
+422 
-437 TTENIYESI
+437 
-446 DDSSTSG
+446 
-453 PENTS
+453 
-458 GGAAAALNSLRGSS
+458 
-472 YSNYDDAAADYEPIS
+472 
-487 TTENIYEN
+487 
-495 IYESIGGSSTSD
+495 
-507 PENTSGG
+507 
-514 AAAALNS
+514 
-521 LRGSSYSNYD
+521 
-531 DAAADYEPIST
+531 
-542 TENIYENIYESIGG
+542 
-556 SSTSDPENTSGGAA
+556 AA

-680 FCTGFNQFSGDW
+680 FCTGFNKFSGDW

-697 PMMSAKAGVASG
+697 PMMSAKAGVTSG

-742 SAWRRGHQVNFGEIF
+742 SAWRRGHRVDFGGIF
-757 EKPNDFNKINW
+757 EKANDFNKINW

-802 IPVINVNVNVGG
+802 IPIINVNVNVGG
-814 TNVNIRD
+814 TNVNIGD

-846 NINTNNQTDDINT
+846 DINTNNQTDDINT

-916 LDVVYPGDN
+916 LDVVYPGEN

-950 TSQETVVSPWKGST
+950 TSQETVVSPWKGNT

-1000 TSLMMGGPIKAD
+1000 TSLMMGGPIKDD

-1069 SGGIVASV
+1069 SGGILAFV

-1143 FQAATQTTQALSS
+1143 FQAAAQTTQVLSA

>member
-1 MTNSISGD
+1 MTNSISGY

-127 EPISTTENIYENT
+127 DDVGSNSGDISNNYDDVGSNNGDISSNYDDAAADYEPIRTTENIYE
-140 YESIGGSS
+140 SIGGSR

-157 GAAAALNS
+157 GVAAAALNS

-183 ISTTENIYENT
+183 IRTTENIYE
-194 YESIGGSSTSGPENT
+194 SIGGSRTSGPENT
-209 SGGAAAALN
+209 SGGVAAAALN

-238 STTENIYE
+238 RTT
-246 SIDDSSTSDPENTSG
+246 
-261 GAAAALNSLR
+261 
-271 GSSYSNYDDAAA
+271 
-283 DYEPISTT
+283 
-291 ENIYE
+291 
-296 SIDDSS
+296 
-302 TSGPENTSGGAAA
+302 
-315 LNSLRGSSYSNYDDA
+315 
-330 AADYEPIS
+330 
-338 TTENIYESI
+338 
-347 DDSST
+347 
-352 SDPENTSGGAAAALN
+352 
-367 SLRGSSYSNYDDA
+367 
-380 AADYEPIST
+380 
-389 TENIYESIDD
+389 
-399 SSTSGPEN
+399 
-407 TSGGAAALNSLRGSS
+407 
-422 YSNYDDAAADYEPIS
+422 
-437 TTENIYESI
+437 
-446 DDSSTSG
+446 
-453 PENTS
+453 
-458 GGAAAALNSLRGSS
+458 
-472 YSNYDDAAADYEPIS
+472 
-487 TTENIYEN
+487 EN
-495 IYESIGGSSTSD
+495 IYESIGGSRTSG
-507 PENTSGG
+507 PENTSDG
-514 AAAALNS
+514 A
-521 LRGSSYSNYD
+521 
-531 DAAADYEPIST
+531 
-542 TENIYENIYESIGG
+542 
-556 SSTSDPENTSGGAA
+556 AA

-611 TSLLTFLSNP
+611 TSLLTFLSDP

-680 FCTGFNQFSGDW
+680 FCTGFNKFSGDW
-692 DSRVE
+692 DSLVE
-697 PMMSAKAGVASG
+697 PMVSAKAGVASG

-742 SAWRRGHQVNFGEIF
+742 SAWRRGHRVDFGGIF

-802 IPVINVNVNVGG
+802 IPIINVNVNVGG
-814 TNVNIRD
+814 TNVNIGD

-846 NINTNNQTDDINT
+846 DINTNNQTDDINT

-916 LDVVYPGDN
+916 LDVVYPGENGGSTEGPLPANQTLGDVISDVENKGSAQDTKLSGNTGAGDDDPTTTAAVGSGAEEITLSDTDSGIGDDVSDTASSSGDESGGVSSPSSESNKNTAVGNDGPSGLDILAAVRKHLDKVYPGDN

-964 SSTGSAGG
+964 SSTESAGG

-1069 SGGIVASV
+1069 SRGILAFV

-1143 FQAATQTTQALSS
+1143 FQAAAQTTQVLSA

>member
-1 MTNSISGD
+1 MTNSISGY

-15 FTSST
+15 STSST

-40 ATVTQTANATNS
+40 ATVTQTANTTNS

-127 EPISTTENIYENT
+127 DDVGSNSGDISNNYDDVGSNNGDISSNYDDAAADYEPIRTTENIYE
-140 YESIGGSS
+140 SIGGSR

-157 GAAAALNS
+157 GVAAAALNS

-183 ISTTENIYENT
+183 IRTT
-194 YESIGGSSTSGPENT
+194 
-209 SGGAAAALN
+209 
-218 SLRGSSYSNYDDA
+218 
-231 AADYEPI
+231 
-238 STTENIYE
+238 
-246 SIDDSSTSDPENTSG
+246 
-261 GAAAALNSLR
+261 
-271 GSSYSNYDDAAA
+271 
-283 DYEPISTT
+283 
-291 ENIYE
+291 
-296 SIDDSS
+296 
-302 TSGPENTSGGAAA
+302 
-315 LNSLRGSSYSNYDDA
+315 
-330 AADYEPIS
+330 
-338 TTENIYESI
+338 
-347 DDSST
+347 
-352 SDPENTSGGAAAALN
+352 
-367 SLRGSSYSNYDDA
+367 
-380 AADYEPIST
+380 
-389 TENIYESIDD
+389 
-399 SSTSGPEN
+399 
-407 TSGGAAALNSLRGSS
+407 
-422 YSNYDDAAADYEPIS
+422 
-437 TTENIYESI
+437 
-446 DDSSTSG
+446 
-453 PENTS
+453 
-458 GGAAAALNSLRGSS
+458 
-472 YSNYDDAAADYEPIS
+472 
-487 TTENIYEN
+487 EN
-495 IYESIGGSSTSD
+495 IYESIGGSRTSG
-507 PENTSGG
+507 PENTSDG
-514 AAAALNS
+514 A
-521 LRGSSYSNYD
+521 
-531 DAAADYEPIST
+531 
-542 TENIYENIYESIGG
+542 
-556 SSTSDPENTSGGAA
+556 AA

-680 FCTGFNQFSGDW
+680 FCTGFNKFSGDW
-692 DSRVE
+692 DSLVE
-697 PMMSAKAGVASG
+697 PMVSAKAGVASG

-742 SAWRRGHQVNFGEIF
+742 SAWRRGHRVDFGGIF

-802 IPVINVNVNVGG
+802 IPIINVNVNVGG
-814 TNVNIRD
+814 TNVNIGD

-846 NINTNNQTDDINT
+846 DINTNNQTDDINT

-916 LDVVYPGDN
+916 LDVVYPGENGGSTEGPLPANQTLGDVISDVENKGSAQDTKLSGNTGAGDDDPTTTAAVGNGAEEITLSDTDSGIGDDVSDTASSSGDESGGVSSPSSESNKNTAVGNDGPSGLDILAAVRKHLDKVYPGDN

-964 SSTGSAGG
+964 SSTESAGG

-1069 SGGIVASV
+1069 SRGILAFV

-1143 FQAATQTTQALSS
+1143 FQAAAQTTQVLSA

>member
-1 MTNSISGD
+1 MTNSISGY

-15 FTSST
+15 STSST

-127 EPISTTENIYENT
+127 DDVGSNSGDISNNYDDVGSNNGDISSNYDDAAADYEPIRTTENIYE
-140 YESIGGSS
+140 SIGGSR

-183 ISTTENIYENT
+183 IRTTENIYE
-194 YESIGGSSTSGPENT
+194 SIGGSRTSGPENT
-209 SGGAAAALN
+209 SGGAAAAALN

-238 STTENIYE
+238 RTT
-246 SIDDSSTSDPENTSG
+246 
-261 GAAAALNSLR
+261 
-271 GSSYSNYDDAAA
+271 
-283 DYEPISTT
+283 
-291 ENIYE
+291 
-296 SIDDSS
+296 
-302 TSGPENTSGGAAA
+302 
-315 LNSLRGSSYSNYDDA
+315 
-330 AADYEPIS
+330 
-338 TTENIYESI
+338 
-347 DDSST
+347 
-352 SDPENTSGGAAAALN
+352 
-367 SLRGSSYSNYDDA
+367 
-380 AADYEPIST
+380 
-389 TENIYESIDD
+389 
-399 SSTSGPEN
+399 
-407 TSGGAAALNSLRGSS
+407 
-422 YSNYDDAAADYEPIS
+422 
-437 TTENIYESI
+437 
-446 DDSSTSG
+446 
-453 PENTS
+453 
-458 GGAAAALNSLRGSS
+458 
-472 YSNYDDAAADYEPIS
+472 
-487 TTENIYEN
+487 EN
-495 IYESIGGSSTSD
+495 IYESIGGSRTSG
-507 PENTSGG
+507 PENTSDG
-514 AAAALNS
+514 A
-521 LRGSSYSNYD
+521 
-531 DAAADYEPIST
+531 
-542 TENIYENIYESIGG
+542 
-556 SSTSDPENTSGGAA
+556 AA

-680 FCTGFNQFSGDW
+680 FCTGFSKFSGDW
-692 DSRVE
+692 DSLVE
-697 PMMSAKAGVASG
+697 PMVSAKAGVASG

-742 SAWRRGHQVNFGEIF
+742 SAWRRGHRVDFGGIF

-783 SNETPGAGPAAA
+783 SNETPGAGPGAGPAAA

-802 IPVINVNVNVGG
+802 IPIINVNVNVGG
-814 TNVNIRD
+814 TNVNIGD

-846 NINTNNQTDDINT
+846 DINTNNQTDDINT

-916 LDVVYPGDN
+916 LDVVYPGEN

-964 SSTGSAGG
+964 SSTESAGG

-1069 SGGIVASV
+1069 SRGILAFV

-1130 VNDDGKGSVGRDL
+1130 VNDDRKGSVGRDL
-1143 FQAATQTTQALSS
+1143 FQAAAQTTQVLSA

>member
-1 MTNSISGD
+1 
-9 QPTVTT
+9 
-15 FTSST
+15 
-20 TSASGASGSLGAS
+20 
-33 SVSTTAN
+33 
-40 ATVTQTANATNS
+40 
-52 AATSSIQTTGETV
+52 
-65 VNYTNS
+65 
-71 ASAPTVTVSTSSSS
+71 
-85 TQATATS
+85 
-92 NKTSQA
+92 
-98 VAGKITSPDTSESS
+98 
-112 ETSSTSSSDHIPSDY
+112 
-127 EPISTTENIYENT
+127 
-140 YESIGGSS
+140 
-148 TSGPENTSG
+148 
-157 GAAAALNS
+157 
-165 LRGSSYSNYDDA
+165 
-177 AADYEP
+177 
-183 ISTTENIYENT
+183 
-194 YESIGGSSTSGPENT
+194 
-209 SGGAAAALN
+209 
-218 SLRGSSYSNYDDA
+218 
-231 AADYEPI
+231 
-238 STTENIYE
+238 
-246 SIDDSSTSDPENTSG
+246 
-261 GAAAALNSLR
+261 
-271 GSSYSNYDDAAA
+271 
-283 DYEPISTT
+283 
-291 ENIYE
+291 
-296 SIDDSS
+296 
-302 TSGPENTSGGAAA
+302 
-315 LNSLRGSSYSNYDDA
+315 
-330 AADYEPIS
+330 
-338 TTENIYESI
+338 
-347 DDSST
+347 
-352 SDPENTSGGAAAALN
+352 
-367 SLRGSSYSNYDDA
+367 
-380 AADYEPIST
+380 
-389 TENIYESIDD
+389 
-399 SSTSGPEN
+399 
-407 TSGGAAALNSLRGSS
+407 
-422 YSNYDDAAADYEPIS
+422 
-437 TTENIYESI
+437 
-446 DDSSTSG
+446 
-453 PENTS
+453 
-458 GGAAAALNSLRGSS
+458 
-472 YSNYDDAAADYEPIS
+472 
-487 TTENIYEN
+487 
-495 IYESIGGSSTSD
+495 
-507 PENTSGG
+507 
-514 AAAALNS
+514 
-521 LRGSSYSNYD
+521 
-531 DAAADYEPIST
+531 
-542 TENIYENIYESIGG
+542 
-556 SSTSDPENTSGGAA
+556 
-570 AALNSL
+570 
-576 RGSSYTTGPRNEG
+576 
-589 VFGPGPEGLPDMS
+589 MS

-680 FCTGFNQFSGDW
+680 FCTGFNKFSGDW

-724 CVAYGPWNSQ
+724 CVAYGPWNSR

-757 EKPNDFNKINW
+757 EKANDFNKINW

-1042 FDAQGDL
+1042 FDGQGDL

-1063 FRQETG
+1063 FRKETG

>member
-1 MTNSISGD
+1 MTNSISGY

-15 FTSST
+15 STSST

-127 EPISTTENIYENT
+127 DDVGSNNGDISSNYDDAAADYEPIRTTENIYE
-140 YESIGGSS
+140 SIGGSR

-183 ISTTENIYENT
+183 IRTTENIYE
-194 YESIGGSSTSGPENT
+194 SIGGSRTSGPENT
-209 SGGAAAALN
+209 SGGAAAAALN

-238 STTENIYE
+238 RTT
-246 SIDDSSTSDPENTSG
+246 
-261 GAAAALNSLR
+261 
-271 GSSYSNYDDAAA
+271 
-283 DYEPISTT
+283 
-291 ENIYE
+291 
-296 SIDDSS
+296 
-302 TSGPENTSGGAAA
+302 
-315 LNSLRGSSYSNYDDA
+315 
-330 AADYEPIS
+330 
-338 TTENIYESI
+338 
-347 DDSST
+347 
-352 SDPENTSGGAAAALN
+352 
-367 SLRGSSYSNYDDA
+367 
-380 AADYEPIST
+380 
-389 TENIYESIDD
+389 
-399 SSTSGPEN
+399 
-407 TSGGAAALNSLRGSS
+407 
-422 YSNYDDAAADYEPIS
+422 
-437 TTENIYESI
+437 
-446 DDSSTSG
+446 
-453 PENTS
+453 
-458 GGAAAALNSLRGSS
+458 
-472 YSNYDDAAADYEPIS
+472 
-487 TTENIYEN
+487 EN
-495 IYESIGGSSTSD
+495 IYESIGGSRTSG
-507 PENTSGG
+507 PENTSDG
-514 AAAALNS
+514 A
-521 LRGSSYSNYD
+521 
-531 DAAADYEPIST
+531 
-542 TENIYENIYESIGG
+542 
-556 SSTSDPENTSGGAA
+556 AA

-621 HVKSKMLE
+621 NVKSKMLE

-680 FCTGFNQFSGDW
+680 FCTGFSKFSGDW
-692 DSRVE
+692 DSLVE
-697 PMMSAKAGVASG
+697 PMVSAKAGVASG

-742 SAWRRGHQVNFGEIF
+742 SAWRRGHRVDFGGIF
-757 EKPNDFNKINW
+757 EKANDFNKINW

-802 IPVINVNVNVGG
+802 IPIINVNVNVGG
-814 TNVNIRD
+814 TNVNIGD

-833 QSTDASTDTSDID
+833 QSKDASTDTSDID
-846 NINTNNQTDDINT
+846 DINTNNQTDDINT

-916 LDVVYPGDN
+916 LDVVYPGENGGSTEGPLPANQTLGDVISDVENKGSAQDTKLSGNTGAGDDDPTTTAAVGNGAEEITLSDTDSGIGDDVSDTASSSGDESGGVSSPSSESNKNTAVGNDGPSGLDILAAVRKHLDKVYPGDN

-964 SSTGSAGG
+964 SSTESAGG

-1069 SGGIVASV
+1069 SRGILAFV

-1143 FQAATQTTQALSS
+1143 FQAAAQTTQVLSA

>member
-1 MTNSISGD
+1 MTNSISGY

-20 TSASGASGSLGAS
+20 TSASGASRSLGAS

-71 ASAPTVTVSTSSSS
+71 ASTPTVTVSTSSSS

-112 ETSSTSSSDHIPSDY
+112 ETSSTSSRDNIPSDY
-127 EPISTTENIYENT
+127 DDVGSNSGDISNNYDDVGSNNGDISSNYDDAAADYEPIRTTENIYE
-140 YESIGGSS
+140 SIGGSR

-157 GAAAALNS
+157 GVAAAALNS

-183 ISTTENIYENT
+183 IRTT
-194 YESIGGSSTSGPENT
+194 
-209 SGGAAAALN
+209 
-218 SLRGSSYSNYDDA
+218 
-231 AADYEPI
+231 
-238 STTENIYE
+238 
-246 SIDDSSTSDPENTSG
+246 
-261 GAAAALNSLR
+261 
-271 GSSYSNYDDAAA
+271 
-283 DYEPISTT
+283 
-291 ENIYE
+291 
-296 SIDDSS
+296 
-302 TSGPENTSGGAAA
+302 
-315 LNSLRGSSYSNYDDA
+315 
-330 AADYEPIS
+330 
-338 TTENIYESI
+338 
-347 DDSST
+347 
-352 SDPENTSGGAAAALN
+352 
-367 SLRGSSYSNYDDA
+367 
-380 AADYEPIST
+380 
-389 TENIYESIDD
+389 
-399 SSTSGPEN
+399 
-407 TSGGAAALNSLRGSS
+407 
-422 YSNYDDAAADYEPIS
+422 
-437 TTENIYESI
+437 
-446 DDSSTSG
+446 
-453 PENTS
+453 
-458 GGAAAALNSLRGSS
+458 
-472 YSNYDDAAADYEPIS
+472 
-487 TTENIYEN
+487 EN
-495 IYESIGGSSTSD
+495 IYESIGGSRTSG
-507 PENTSGG
+507 PENTSDG
-514 AAAALNS
+514 A
-521 LRGSSYSNYD
+521 
-531 DAAADYEPIST
+531 
-542 TENIYENIYESIGG
+542 
-556 SSTSDPENTSGGAA
+556 AA

-680 FCTGFNQFSGDW
+680 FCTGFNKFSGDW
-692 DSRVE
+692 DSLVE
-697 PMMSAKAGVASG
+697 PMVSAKAGVASG

-742 SAWRRGHQVNFGEIF
+742 SAWRRGHRVDFGGIF

-802 IPVINVNVNVGG
+802 IPIINVNVNVGG
-814 TNVNIRD
+814 TNVNIGD

-846 NINTNNQTDDINT
+846 DINTNNQTDDINT
-859 TDKDSDGAGGVNGDI
+859 TDKDSDGAGGVNNGDI

-916 LDVVYPGDN
+916 LDVVYPGENGGSTEGPLPANQTLGDVISDVENKGSAQDTKLSGNTGAGDDDPTTTAAVGNGAEEITLSDTDSGIGDDVSDTASSSGDESGGVSSPSSGSNKNTSVGNDGPSGLDILAAVRKHLDKVYPGDN

-950 TSQETVVSPWKGST
+950 TSQETVVSPWKGNT
-964 SSTGSAGG
+964 S
-972 SGSVQTLLPSPPP
+972 
-985 TPSTTTLRTGTGATT
+985 
-1000 TSLMMGGPIKAD
+1000 
-1012 IITTGGGGR
+1012 
-1021 IPGGGTLEKLLPR
+1021 
-1034 IRAHLDIS
+1034 
-1042 FDAQGDL
+1042 
-1049 VSTEEPQLGSIVNK
+1049 
-1063 FRQETG
+1063 
-1069 SGGIVASV
+1069 
-1077 ESAPGKP
+1077 
-1084 GSAQVLTGTGGDK
+1084 
-1097 GNLFQAAAA
+1097 
-1106 VTQALGNVAGKVNLA
+1106 
-1121 IQGQKLSSL
+1121 
-1130 VNDDGKGSVGRDL
+1130 
-1143 FQAATQTTQALSS
+1143 
-1156 LIDTV
+1156 
-1161 G
+1161 

>member
-1 MTNSISGD
+1 MTNSISGY

-15 FTSST
+15 STSST

-40 ATVTQTANATNS
+40 ATVTQTANTTNS

-127 EPISTTENIYENT
+127 DDVGSNSGDISNNYDDVGSNNGDISSNYDDAAADYEPIRTTENIYE
-140 YESIGGSS
+140 SIGGSR

-157 GAAAALNS
+157 GVAAAALNS

-183 ISTTENIYENT
+183 IRTTENI
-194 YESIGGSSTSGPENT
+194 YESIGGSSRTSGPENT
-209 SGGAAAALN
+209 SGGA
-218 SLRGSSYSNYDDA
+218 
-231 AADYEPI
+231 
-238 STTENIYE
+238 
-246 SIDDSSTSDPENTSG
+246 
-261 GAAAALNSLR
+261 
-271 GSSYSNYDDAAA
+271 
-283 DYEPISTT
+283 
-291 ENIYE
+291 
-296 SIDDSS
+296 
-302 TSGPENTSGGAAA
+302 
-315 LNSLRGSSYSNYDDA
+315 
-330 AADYEPIS
+330 
-338 TTENIYESI
+338 
-347 DDSST
+347 
-352 SDPENTSGGAAAALN
+352 
-367 SLRGSSYSNYDDA
+367 
-380 AADYEPIST
+380 
-389 TENIYESIDD
+389 
-399 SSTSGPEN
+399 
-407 TSGGAAALNSLRGSS
+407 
-422 YSNYDDAAADYEPIS
+422 
-437 TTENIYESI
+437 
-446 DDSSTSG
+446 
-453 PENTS
+453 
-458 GGAAAALNSLRGSS
+458 
-472 YSNYDDAAADYEPIS
+472 
-487 TTENIYEN
+487 
-495 IYESIGGSSTSD
+495 
-507 PENTSGG
+507 
-514 AAAALNS
+514 
-521 LRGSSYSNYD
+521 
-531 DAAADYEPIST
+531 
-542 TENIYENIYESIGG
+542 
-556 SSTSDPENTSGGAA
+556 AA

-680 FCTGFNQFSGDW
+680 FCTGFNKFSGDW

-697 PMMSAKAGVASG
+697 PMMSAKAGVTSG

-742 SAWRRGHQVNFGEIF
+742 SAWRRGHRVDFGGIF
-757 EKPNDFNKINW
+757 EKANDFNKINW

-802 IPVINVNVNVGG
+802 IPIINVNVNVGG
-814 TNVNIRD
+814 TNVNIGD

-846 NINTNNQTDDINT
+846 DINTNNQTDDINT

-916 LDVVYPGDN
+916 LDVVYPGEN

-950 TSQETVVSPWKGST
+950 TSQETVVSPWKGNT

-1069 SGGIVASV
+1069 SGGILAFV

-1143 FQAATQTTQALSS
+1143 FQAAAQTTQVLSA

>member
-1 MTNSISGD
+1 MTNSISGY

-15 FTSST
+15 STSST

-40 ATVTQTANATNS
+40 ATVTQTANTTNS

-127 EPISTTENIYENT
+127 DDVGSNSGDISNNYDDVGSNNGDISSNYDDAAADYEPIRTTENIYE
-140 YESIGGSS
+140 SIGGSR

-157 GAAAALNS
+157 GVAAAALNS

-183 ISTTENIYENT
+183 IRTTENIYE
-194 YESIGGSSTSGPENT
+194 SIGGSRTSGPENT
-209 SGGAAAALN
+209 SDGAAAAALN

-238 STTENIYE
+238 RTT
-246 SIDDSSTSDPENTSG
+246 
-261 GAAAALNSLR
+261 
-271 GSSYSNYDDAAA
+271 
-283 DYEPISTT
+283 
-291 ENIYE
+291 
-296 SIDDSS
+296 
-302 TSGPENTSGGAAA
+302 
-315 LNSLRGSSYSNYDDA
+315 
-330 AADYEPIS
+330 
-338 TTENIYESI
+338 
-347 DDSST
+347 
-352 SDPENTSGGAAAALN
+352 
-367 SLRGSSYSNYDDA
+367 
-380 AADYEPIST
+380 
-389 TENIYESIDD
+389 
-399 SSTSGPEN
+399 
-407 TSGGAAALNSLRGSS
+407 
-422 YSNYDDAAADYEPIS
+422 
-437 TTENIYESI
+437 
-446 DDSSTSG
+446 
-453 PENTS
+453 
-458 GGAAAALNSLRGSS
+458 
-472 YSNYDDAAADYEPIS
+472 
-487 TTENIYEN
+487 EN
-495 IYESIGGSSTSD
+495 IYESIGGSRTSG
-507 PENTSGG
+507 PENTSDG
-514 AAAALNS
+514 A
-521 LRGSSYSNYD
+521 
-531 DAAADYEPIST
+531 
-542 TENIYENIYESIGG
+542 
-556 SSTSDPENTSGGAA
+556 AA

-680 FCTGFNQFSGDW
+680 FCTGFNKFSGDW
-692 DSRVE
+692 DSLVE
-697 PMMSAKAGVASG
+697 PMVSAKAGVASG

-742 SAWRRGHQVNFGEIF
+742 SAWRRGHRVDFGGIF

-802 IPVINVNVNVGG
+802 IPIINVNVNVGG
-814 TNVNIRD
+814 TNVNIGD

-846 NINTNNQTDDINT
+846 DINTNNQTDDINT

-916 LDVVYPGDN
+916 LDVVYPGEN

-964 SSTGSAGG
+964 SSTESAGG

-1069 SGGIVASV
+1069 SRGILAFV

-1143 FQAATQTTQALSS
+1143 FQAAAQTTQVLSA

>member
-1 MTNSISGD
+1 MTNSISGY

-127 EPISTTENIYENT
+127 DDVGSNSGDISNNYDDVGSNNGDISSNYDDAAADYEPIRTTENIYE
-140 YESIGGSS
+140 SIGGSR

-157 GAAAALNS
+157 GVAAAALNS

-183 ISTTENIYENT
+183 IRTT
-194 YESIGGSSTSGPENT
+194 
-209 SGGAAAALN
+209 
-218 SLRGSSYSNYDDA
+218 
-231 AADYEPI
+231 
-238 STTENIYE
+238 
-246 SIDDSSTSDPENTSG
+246 
-261 GAAAALNSLR
+261 
-271 GSSYSNYDDAAA
+271 
-283 DYEPISTT
+283 
-291 ENIYE
+291 
-296 SIDDSS
+296 
-302 TSGPENTSGGAAA
+302 
-315 LNSLRGSSYSNYDDA
+315 
-330 AADYEPIS
+330 
-338 TTENIYESI
+338 
-347 DDSST
+347 
-352 SDPENTSGGAAAALN
+352 
-367 SLRGSSYSNYDDA
+367 
-380 AADYEPIST
+380 
-389 TENIYESIDD
+389 
-399 SSTSGPEN
+399 
-407 TSGGAAALNSLRGSS
+407 
-422 YSNYDDAAADYEPIS
+422 
-437 TTENIYESI
+437 
-446 DDSSTSG
+446 
-453 PENTS
+453 
-458 GGAAAALNSLRGSS
+458 
-472 YSNYDDAAADYEPIS
+472 
-487 TTENIYEN
+487 EN
-495 IYESIGGSSTSD
+495 IYESIGGSRTSG
-507 PENTSGG
+507 PENTSDG
-514 AAAALNS
+514 A
-521 LRGSSYSNYD
+521 
-531 DAAADYEPIST
+531 
-542 TENIYENIYESIGG
+542 
-556 SSTSDPENTSGGAA
+556 AA

-635 FIDTDRSSFIL
+635 FIDPDRSSFIL

-680 FCTGFNQFSGDW
+680 FCTGFNKFSGDW
-692 DSRVE
+692 DSHVK
-697 PMMSAKAGVASG
+697 PMVSAKAGVASG
-709 GNLPNTVII
+709 GNLPDTVII

-734 EASSGYTP
+734 EASSDYTP
-742 SAWRRGHQVNFGEIF
+742 SAWRRGHQVDFGGIF
-757 EKPNDFNKINW
+757 EKANDFNKINW

-814 TNVNIRD
+814 TNVNIGD

-846 NINTNNQTDDINT
+846 DINTNNQTDDINT

-916 LDVVYPGDN
+916 LDVVYPGEN

-938 LGDIVQDMETTG
+938 LGDVISDVENKGSAQDTKLSGNTGTGDDDPTTTAAVGNGAEEITLSDTDSGIGDDVSDTASSSGDESGGVSSPSSGSNKNTSVGNDGPSGLDILAAVRKHLDKVYPGDNGGSTEEPLPANQTLGDIVQDMETIG

-1021 IPGGGTLEKLLPR
+1021 ISAGGTLEKLLPR

-1069 SGGIVASV
+1069 SGGIVTFV

-1143 FQAATQTTQALSS
+1143 FQAAAQTTQVLSS

>member
-1 MTNSISGD
+1 MTNSISGY

-20 TSASGASGSLGAS
+20 TSASGASRSLGAS

-71 ASAPTVTVSTSSSS
+71 APTPTVTVSTSSSS

-112 ETSSTSSSDHIPSDY
+112 ETSSTSSHDHIPSDY
-127 EPISTTENIYENT
+127 DDVGSNSGDISNNYDDVGSNNGDISSNYDDAAADYEPIRTTENIYE
-140 YESIGGSS
+140 SIGGSR

-157 GAAAALNS
+157 GVAAAALNS

-183 ISTTENIYENT
+183 IRTT
-194 YESIGGSSTSGPENT
+194 
-209 SGGAAAALN
+209 
-218 SLRGSSYSNYDDA
+218 
-231 AADYEPI
+231 
-238 STTENIYE
+238 
-246 SIDDSSTSDPENTSG
+246 
-261 GAAAALNSLR
+261 
-271 GSSYSNYDDAAA
+271 
-283 DYEPISTT
+283 
-291 ENIYE
+291 
-296 SIDDSS
+296 
-302 TSGPENTSGGAAA
+302 
-315 LNSLRGSSYSNYDDA
+315 
-330 AADYEPIS
+330 
-338 TTENIYESI
+338 
-347 DDSST
+347 
-352 SDPENTSGGAAAALN
+352 
-367 SLRGSSYSNYDDA
+367 
-380 AADYEPIST
+380 
-389 TENIYESIDD
+389 
-399 SSTSGPEN
+399 
-407 TSGGAAALNSLRGSS
+407 
-422 YSNYDDAAADYEPIS
+422 
-437 TTENIYESI
+437 
-446 DDSSTSG
+446 
-453 PENTS
+453 
-458 GGAAAALNSLRGSS
+458 
-472 YSNYDDAAADYEPIS
+472 
-487 TTENIYEN
+487 EN
-495 IYESIGGSSTSD
+495 IYESIGGSRTSG
-507 PENTSGG
+507 PENTSDG
-514 AAAALNS
+514 A
-521 LRGSSYSNYD
+521 
-531 DAAADYEPIST
+531 
-542 TENIYENIYESIGG
+542 
-556 SSTSDPENTSGGAA
+556 AA

-680 FCTGFNQFSGDW
+680 FCTGFNKFSGDW
-692 DSRVE
+692 DSLVE
-697 PMMSAKAGVASG
+697 PMVSAKAGVASG

-742 SAWRRGHQVNFGEIF
+742 SAWRRGHRVDFGGIF

-802 IPVINVNVNVGG
+802 IPIINVNVNVGG
-814 TNVNIRD
+814 TNVNIGD

-846 NINTNNQTDDINT
+846 DINTNNQTDDINT
-859 TDKDSDGAGGVNGDI
+859 TDKDSDGAGGVNNGDI

-916 LDVVYPGDN
+916 LDVVYPGENGGSTEGPLPANQTLGDVISDVENKGSAQDTKLSGNTGAGDDDPTTTAAVGNGAEEITLSDTDSGIGDDVSDTASSSGDESGGVSSPSSGSNKNTSVGNDGPSGLDILAAVRKHLDKVYPGDN

-950 TSQETVVSPWKGST
+950 TSQETVVSPWKGNT
-964 SSTGSAGG
+964 S
-972 SGSVQTLLPSPPP
+972 
-985 TPSTTTLRTGTGATT
+985 
-1000 TSLMMGGPIKAD
+1000 
-1012 IITTGGGGR
+1012 
-1021 IPGGGTLEKLLPR
+1021 
-1034 IRAHLDIS
+1034 
-1042 FDAQGDL
+1042 
-1049 VSTEEPQLGSIVNK
+1049 
-1063 FRQETG
+1063 
-1069 SGGIVASV
+1069 
-1077 ESAPGKP
+1077 
-1084 GSAQVLTGTGGDK
+1084 
-1097 GNLFQAAAA
+1097 
-1106 VTQALGNVAGKVNLA
+1106 
-1121 IQGQKLSSL
+1121 
-1130 VNDDGKGSVGRDL
+1130 
-1143 FQAATQTTQALSS
+1143 
-1156 LIDTV
+1156 
-1161 G
+1161 

>member
-1 MTNSISGD
+1 MTNSISGY

-15 FTSST
+15 STSST

-40 ATVTQTANATNS
+40 ATVTQTANTTNS

-127 EPISTTENIYENT
+127 DDVGSNSGDISNNYDDVGSNNGDISSNYDDAAADYEPIRTTENIYE
-140 YESIGGSS
+140 SIGGSR

-157 GAAAALNS
+157 GVAAAALNS

-183 ISTTENIYENT
+183 IRTTENIYE
-194 YESIGGSSTSGPENT
+194 SIGGSRTSGPENT
-209 SGGAAAALN
+209 SGGA
-218 SLRGSSYSNYDDA
+218 
-231 AADYEPI
+231 
-238 STTENIYE
+238 
-246 SIDDSSTSDPENTSG
+246 
-261 GAAAALNSLR
+261 
-271 GSSYSNYDDAAA
+271 
-283 DYEPISTT
+283 
-291 ENIYE
+291 
-296 SIDDSS
+296 
-302 TSGPENTSGGAAA
+302 
-315 LNSLRGSSYSNYDDA
+315 
-330 AADYEPIS
+330 
-338 TTENIYESI
+338 
-347 DDSST
+347 
-352 SDPENTSGGAAAALN
+352 
-367 SLRGSSYSNYDDA
+367 
-380 AADYEPIST
+380 
-389 TENIYESIDD
+389 
-399 SSTSGPEN
+399 
-407 TSGGAAALNSLRGSS
+407 
-422 YSNYDDAAADYEPIS
+422 
-437 TTENIYESI
+437 
-446 DDSSTSG
+446 
-453 PENTS
+453 
-458 GGAAAALNSLRGSS
+458 
-472 YSNYDDAAADYEPIS
+472 
-487 TTENIYEN
+487 
-495 IYESIGGSSTSD
+495 
-507 PENTSGG
+507 
-514 AAAALNS
+514 
-521 LRGSSYSNYD
+521 
-531 DAAADYEPIST
+531 
-542 TENIYENIYESIGG
+542 
-556 SSTSDPENTSGGAA
+556 AA

-680 FCTGFNQFSGDW
+680 FCTGFNKFSGDW

-697 PMMSAKAGVASG
+697 PMMSAKAGVTSG

-742 SAWRRGHQVNFGEIF
+742 SAWRRGHRVDFGGIF
-757 EKPNDFNKINW
+757 EKANDFNKINW

-802 IPVINVNVNVGG
+802 IPIINVNVNVGG
-814 TNVNIRD
+814 TNVNIGD

-846 NINTNNQTDDINT
+846 DINTNNQTDDINT

-916 LDVVYPGDN
+916 LDVVYPGENGGSTEGPLPANQTLGDVISDVENKGSAQDTKLSGNTGAGDDDPTTTAAVGNGAEEITLSDTDSGIGDDVSDTASSSGDESGGVSSPSSGSNKNTSVGNDGPSGLDILAAVRKHLDKVYPGDN

-950 TSQETVVSPWKGST
+950 TSQETVVSPWKGNT

-1069 SGGIVASV
+1069 SGGILAFV

-1143 FQAATQTTQALSS
+1143 FQAAAQTTQVLSA

>member
-1 MTNSISGD
+1 MTNSISGY

-20 TSASGASGSLGAS
+20 TSASCASRSLGAS

-71 ASAPTVTVSTSSSS
+71 ASTPTVTVSTSSSS

-112 ETSSTSSSDHIPSDY
+112 ETSSTSSQSTRRSDYDDVGSNSGDISNNYDDVGSNNGDISSNYDDAAADY
-127 EPISTTENIYENT
+127 EPIRTTENIYE
-140 YESIGGSS
+140 SIGGSR

-157 GAAAALNS
+157 GVAAAALNS

-183 ISTTENIYENT
+183 IRTT
-194 YESIGGSSTSGPENT
+194 
-209 SGGAAAALN
+209 
-218 SLRGSSYSNYDDA
+218 
-231 AADYEPI
+231 
-238 STTENIYE
+238 
-246 SIDDSSTSDPENTSG
+246 
-261 GAAAALNSLR
+261 
-271 GSSYSNYDDAAA
+271 
-283 DYEPISTT
+283 
-291 ENIYE
+291 
-296 SIDDSS
+296 
-302 TSGPENTSGGAAA
+302 
-315 LNSLRGSSYSNYDDA
+315 
-330 AADYEPIS
+330 
-338 TTENIYESI
+338 
-347 DDSST
+347 
-352 SDPENTSGGAAAALN
+352 
-367 SLRGSSYSNYDDA
+367 
-380 AADYEPIST
+380 
-389 TENIYESIDD
+389 
-399 SSTSGPEN
+399 
-407 TSGGAAALNSLRGSS
+407 
-422 YSNYDDAAADYEPIS
+422 
-437 TTENIYESI
+437 
-446 DDSSTSG
+446 
-453 PENTS
+453 
-458 GGAAAALNSLRGSS
+458 
-472 YSNYDDAAADYEPIS
+472 
-487 TTENIYEN
+487 EN
-495 IYESIGGSSTSD
+495 IYESIGGSRTSG
-507 PENTSGG
+507 PENTSDG
-514 AAAALNS
+514 A
-521 LRGSSYSNYD
+521 
-531 DAAADYEPIST
+531 
-542 TENIYENIYESIGG
+542 
-556 SSTSDPENTSGGAA
+556 AA

-680 FCTGFNQFSGDW
+680 FCTGFNKFSGDW
-692 DSRVE
+692 DSLVE
-697 PMMSAKAGVASG
+697 PMVSAKAGVASG

-742 SAWRRGHQVNFGEIF
+742 SAWRRGHRVDFGGIF

-802 IPVINVNVNVGG
+802 IPIINVNVNVGG
-814 TNVNIRD
+814 TNVNIGD

-846 NINTNNQTDDINT
+846 DINTNNQTDDINT
-859 TDKDSDGAGGVNGDI
+859 TDKDSDGAGGVNNGDI

-916 LDVVYPGDN
+916 LDVVYPGENGGSTEGPLPANQTLGDVISDVENKGSAQDTKLSGNTGAGDDDPTTTAAVGNGAEEITLSDTDSGIGDDVSDTASSSGDESGGVSSPSSGSNKNTSVGNDGPSGLDILAAVRKHLDKVYPGDN

-950 TSQETVVSPWKGST
+950 TSQETVVSPWKGNT
-964 SSTGSAGG
+964 S
-972 SGSVQTLLPSPPP
+972 
-985 TPSTTTLRTGTGATT
+985 
-1000 TSLMMGGPIKAD
+1000 
-1012 IITTGGGGR
+1012 
-1021 IPGGGTLEKLLPR
+1021 
-1034 IRAHLDIS
+1034 
-1042 FDAQGDL
+1042 
-1049 VSTEEPQLGSIVNK
+1049 
-1063 FRQETG
+1063 
-1069 SGGIVASV
+1069 
-1077 ESAPGKP
+1077 
-1084 GSAQVLTGTGGDK
+1084 
-1097 GNLFQAAAA
+1097 
-1106 VTQALGNVAGKVNLA
+1106 
-1121 IQGQKLSSL
+1121 
-1130 VNDDGKGSVGRDL
+1130 
-1143 FQAATQTTQALSS
+1143 
-1156 LIDTV
+1156 
-1161 G
+1161 